1 MSKIQNKIVRVC
13 CGVIVLS
20 IVLFKYIFHVS
31 LPQYSGEKQL
41 PGIDDSVEVFF
52 DEYAAPH
59 VFATNEKDLFYVSG
73 YLMARERL
81 FQLSLAAASGRG
93 ELSLFIGDDKLSSDI
108 YLRTFGIPFI
118 AKEMD
123 KRLDDKT
130 RKLLS
135 AYCQGI
141 NDWIDESENNW
152 PVEFRILR
160 SKPIKWKTSDV
171 IAFSRLMAYE
181 LQQSWKGEIIMGAM
195 VEQFGIKYAKAL
207 FPNDPDDIMIAS
219 PYNKMSAF
227 YNKISREEKKIRS
240 LIGMDGTVMG
250 SNSWV
255 VNGEKT
261 ESGKPILSNDP
272 HLGTK
277 QPSWWYEMHLKGGE
291 FNISGACLP
300 GMPIPIIGQNENA
313 AWGFTNIMIDDMD
326 FFIETIHPEY
336 PNKYKHD
343 DTWKDIT
350 VRSETIKLK
359 SGADTTIMVRSTHH
373 GPIIS
378 DIHDSLKNSKK
389 QISMTWAG
397 HFMSDE
403 LPTLIKMATI
413 KNWDDFSNAVK
424 TFSVPGQNII
434 YADINGNIGW
444 RPAVKIP
451 IRKNAKNLLPRPGE
465 DSSYDWEGFVPFN
478 EMPFLLNPE
487 KGFIATA
494 NNKTIGDSF
503 PYYISNQ
510 WASPSRIKR
519 IEQMIMDRMFTNVDF
534 MQEMQMDQKSHLA
547 LEIVNHLLQTKS
559 NGNELINKG
568 HSILS
573 EWDFIES
580 PDSKGALVYHYIFNA
595 LLKNTYGDEMKKIG
609 ENYLIDFVNQPMVPV
624 RSMISLL
631 RTSNSIW
638 FDDINTNE
646 IESKVD
652 ILKKSIVDGIML
664 LEKDFGKNE
673 KNWKW
678 STTHTITQSH
688 AMGSQKILNI
698 LFDFNLG
705 PFPSG
710 GSSGS
715 INKAEY
721 KLLKDFDVAVAP
733 SMRRIVDFNNLNET
747 KFILPGGQS
756 GLQNSPHYKNQSTLY
771 KLGKYRTTYFDENY
785 IRLNMENKLV
795 LLPNS

>member
-1 MSKIQNKIVRVC
+1 MQNKIARFFLVGLVF
-13 CGVIVLS
+13 S
-20 IVLFKYIFHVS
+20 IILFKYMFHVS
-31 LPQYSGEKQL
+31 LPQYSGSKQL
-41 PGIDDSVEVFF
+41 PGVDDSVEVFF
-52 DEYAAPH
+52 DEYATPH

-81 FQLSLAAASGRG
+81 FQLSLSAASGRG
-93 ELSLFIGDDKLSSDI
+93 ELSLFIGDDRLSSDI

-118 AKEMD
+118 AKELD
-123 KRLDDKT
+123 KKLDDKT
-130 RKLLS
+130 RKLLF

-152 PVEFRILR
+152 PIEFRILR

-181 LQQSWKGEIIMGAM
+181 LQQSWKGEIILGAL
-195 VEQFGIKYAKAL
+195 VEELGIKYAKGL
-207 FPNDPDDIMIAS
+207 FPNDPDDIMIAT
-219 PYNKMSAF
+219 PYNNMGAF
-227 YNKISREEKKIRS
+227 YNKISKEERKIRS

-255 VNGEKT
+255 INGNKT

-277 QPSWWYEMHLKGGE
+277 HPSWWYEMHLKGGK
-291 FNISGACLP
+291 FNISGVCLP

-326 FFIETIHPEY
+326 FFIEKIN
-336 PNKYKHD
+336 PNNPNQYKHD
-343 DTWKDIT
+343 NSWKEIT
-350 VRSETIKLK
+350 IRKETIKLK
-359 SGADTTIMVRSTHH
+359 SGSDTTITVRSTHH
-373 GPIIS
+373 GPIIT
-378 DIHDSLKNSKK
+378 DIHGSLKNSKK
-389 QISMTWAG
+389 QISMTWSG

-413 KNWDDFSNAVK
+413 KNWDDFSDAVK

-465 DSSYDWEGFVPFN
+465 DSSYDWNGFVPFN
-478 EMPFLLNPE
+478 EMPFLLNPK

-494 NNKTIGDSF
+494 NNKTIDDSF

-519 IEQMIMDRMFTNVDF
+519 IEEMLKDKTSTNLDY
-534 MQEMQMDQKSHLA
+534 MQEIQMDQKSHLA
-547 LEIVNHLLQTKS
+547 LEIVNHLLKTKS
-559 NGNELINKG
+559 NDNNKWLNKG
-568 HSILS
+568 RNILS

-580 PDSKGALVYHYIFNA
+580 PNSKGALVYHYILNA
-595 LLKNTYGDEMKKIG
+595 LLKNIYGDEMNKIG

-624 RSMISLL
+624 RSLISLL
-631 RTSNSIW
+631 RAPNSIW

-646 IESKVD
+646 VESKSQ
-652 ILKKSIVDGIML
+652 ILEKSIVDGIRL
-664 LEKDFGKNE
+664 LEKDFGNNDNK
-673 KNWKW
+673 WKW
-678 STTHTITQSH
+678 SKTHTITQSH
-688 AMGSQKILNI
+688 AMGSQKILNT
-698 LFDFNLG
+698 LFNFNLG

-756 GLQNSPHYKNQSTLY
+756 GLQNSPHYKDQSELY

-785 IRLNMENKLV
+785 IRLNIKNRLV
-795 LLPNS
+795 LLPNN

>member
-1 MSKIQNKIVRVC
+1 MQNKIARFFLVGLVF
-13 CGVIVLS
+13 S
-20 IVLFKYIFHVS
+20 IILFKYMFHVS
-31 LPQYSGEKQL
+31 LPQYSGSKQL
-41 PGIDDSVEVFF
+41 PGVDDSVEVFF
-52 DEYAAPH
+52 DEYATPH

-81 FQLSLAAASGRG
+81 FQLSLSAASGRG
-93 ELSLFIGDDKLSSDI
+93 ELSLFIGDDRLSSDI

-118 AKEMD
+118 AKELD
-123 KRLDDKT
+123 KKLDDKT
-130 RKLLS
+130 RKLLF

-152 PVEFRILR
+152 PIEFRILR

-181 LQQSWKGEIIMGAM
+181 LQQSWKGEIILGAL
-195 VEQFGIKYAKAL
+195 VEALGIKYAKGL
-207 FPNDPDDIMIAS
+207 FPNDPDDIMIAT
-219 PYNKMSAF
+219 PYNNMGAF
-227 YNKISREEKKIRS
+227 YNKISKEERKIRS
-240 LIGMDGTVMG
+240 LLGMDGTVMG

-255 VNGEKT
+255 INGNKT

-277 QPSWWYEMHLKGGE
+277 HPSWWYEMHLKGGK
-291 FNISGACLP
+291 FNISGVCLP

-326 FFIETIHPEY
+326 FFIEKIN
-336 PNKYKHD
+336 PNNPNQYKHD
-343 DTWKDIT
+343 NSWKEIT
-350 VRSETIKLK
+350 IRKETIKLK
-359 SGADTTIMVRSTHH
+359 SGSDTTITVRSTHH
-373 GPIIS
+373 GPIIT
-378 DIHDSLKNSKK
+378 DIHGSLKNSKK
-389 QISMTWAG
+389 QISMTWSG

-413 KNWDDFSNAVK
+413 KNWDDFSDAVK

-465 DSSYDWEGFVPFN
+465 DSAYDWNGFVPFN
-478 EMPFLLNPE
+478 EMPFLLNPK

-494 NNKTIGDSF
+494 NNKTIDDSF

-519 IEQMIMDRMFTNVDF
+519 IEEMLKDKTSTNLDY
-534 MQEMQMDQKSHLA
+534 MQEIQMDQKSHLA
-547 LEIVNHLLQTKS
+547 LEIVNHLLKTKS
-559 NGNELINKG
+559 NDNNKWLNKG
-568 HSILS
+568 HNILS

-580 PDSKGALVYHYIFNA
+580 PNSKGALVYHYILNA
-595 LLKNTYGDEMKKIG
+595 LLKNIYGDEMNKIG

-624 RSMISLL
+624 RSLISLL
-631 RTSNSIW
+631 RAPNSIW

-646 IESKVD
+646 VESKSQ
-652 ILKKSIVDGIML
+652 ILEKSIVDGIRL
-664 LEKDFGKNE
+664 LEKDFGN
-673 KNWKW
+673 NDNSWKW
-678 STTHTITQSH
+678 SKTHTITQSH
-688 AMGSQKILNI
+688 AMGSQKILNT
-698 LFDFNLG
+698 LFNFNLG

-756 GLQNSPHYKNQSTLY
+756 GLQNSPHYKDQSELY

-785 IRLNMENKLV
+785 IRLNIKNRLV
-795 LLPNS
+795 LLPNN

>member
-1 MSKIQNKIVRVC
+1 MQNKIARFFLV
-13 CGVIVLS
+13 GVVFS
-20 IVLFKYIFHVS
+20 IILFKYMFHVS
-31 LPQYSGEKQL
+31 LPQYSGSKQL
-41 PGIDDSVEVFF
+41 PGVDDSVEVFF
-52 DEYAAPH
+52 DQYGTPH

-73 YLMARERL
+73 YLVARERL
-81 FQLSLAAASGRG
+81 FQLSLSAASGRG
-93 ELSLFIGDDKLSSDI
+93 ELSLFIGDDRLSSDI
-108 YLRTFGIPFI
+108 YLRTFGIPFV
-118 AKEMD
+118 AKEVD
-123 KRLDDKT
+123 EKLDDKT

-181 LQQSWKGEIIMGAM
+181 LQQSWKGEIILGAL
-195 VEQFGIKYAKAL
+195 VEEVGIKYAKGL
-207 FPNDPDDIMIAS
+207 FPNDPDDIMIATR
-219 PYNKMSAF
+219 YNNMGAF
-227 YNKISREEKKIRS
+227 YNKISKEERKIRS
-240 LIGMDGTVMG
+240 LIGMDGSVMG

-255 VNGEKT
+255 INGNKT

-277 QPSWWYEMHLKGGE
+277 HPSWWYEMHLKGGE
-291 FNISGACLP
+291 FNISGVCLP

-326 FFIETIHPEY
+326 FFIETIN
-336 PNKYKHD
+336 PNNLNQYKHD
-343 DTWKDIT
+343 NNWKEIT
-350 VRSETIKLK
+350 IRKETIKLK
-359 SGADTTIMVRSTHH
+359 SGSDTTITVRSTHH
-373 GPIIS
+373 GPIIT
-378 DIHDSLKNSKK
+378 DIHSSLKNSKK

-397 HFMSDE
+397 HFMSNE

-413 KNWDDFSNAVK
+413 KNWDDFSDAVK

-465 DSSYDWEGFVPFN
+465 DSAYDWNGFVPFN
-478 EMPFLLNPE
+478 EMPFLLNPK

-494 NNKTIGDSF
+494 NNKIIDDSF

-519 IEQMIMDRMFTNVDF
+519 IEEMLKDRMSTNVDY

-547 LEIVNHLLQTKS
+547 LEIVNHLLKTKS
-559 NGNELINKG
+559 NDNNKWLNKG
-568 HSILS
+568 HNILS
-573 EWDFIES
+573 KWDFIES
-580 PDSKGALVYHYIFNA
+580 PNSMGALVYHYILNA
-595 LLKNTYGDEMKKIG
+595 LIKNIYGDEMNKIG

-624 RSMISLL
+624 RSLLSLL
-631 RTSNSIW
+631 RAPNSIW
-638 FDDINTNE
+638 FDDVNTNNV
-646 IESKVD
+646 ESKSE
-652 ILKKSIVDGIML
+652 ILEKSIVDGVRL
-664 LEKDFGKNE
+664 LEKDFGKND

-678 STTHTITQSH
+678 SKPHTITQSH
-688 AMGSQKILNI
+688 VMGSQKILNT
-698 LFDFNLG
+698 LFNFNLG

-721 KLLKDFDVAVAP
+721 KLLKDFDVVIAP

-747 KFILPGGQS
+747 KFVLPGGQS
-756 GLQNSPHYKNQSTLY
+756 GLQNSPHYKDQSELY

-785 IRLNMENKLV
+785 IRSNIKNRLV
-795 LLPNS
+795 LLPNN

>member
-1 MSKIQNKIVRVC
+1 M
-13 CGVIVLS
+13 
-20 IVLFKYIFHVS
+20 FHVS
-31 LPQYSGEKQL
+31 LPQYSGSKQL
-41 PGIDDSVEVFF
+41 PGVDDSVEVFF
-52 DEYAAPH
+52 DEYATPH

-81 FQLSLAAASGRG
+81 FQLSLSAASGRG
-93 ELSLFIGDDKLSSDI
+93 ELSLFIGDDRLSSDI

-118 AKEMD
+118 AKELD
-123 KRLDDKT
+123 KKLDDKT

-152 PVEFRILR
+152 PIEFRILR

-181 LQQSWKGEIIMGAM
+181 LQQSWKGEIILGAL
-195 VEQFGIKYAKAL
+195 VEELGIKYAKGL
-207 FPNDPDDIMIAS
+207 FPNDPDDIMIAT
-219 PYNKMSAF
+219 PYNNMGSF
-227 YNKISREEKKIRS
+227 YNKISEEERKIRS

-255 VNGEKT
+255 INGNKT

-277 QPSWWYEMHLKGGE
+277 HPSWWYEMHLKGGK
-291 FNISGACLP
+291 FNISGVCLP

-326 FFIETIHPEY
+326 FFIEKIN
-336 PNKYKHD
+336 PNNPNQYKHD
-343 DTWKDIT
+343 NGWKEIT
-350 VRSETIKLK
+350 IRKETIKLK
-359 SGADTTIMVRSTHH
+359 SGSDTTITVRSTHH
-373 GPIIS
+373 GPIIT
-378 DIHDSLKNSKK
+378 DIHGSLKNSKK
-389 QISMTWAG
+389 QISMTWSG

-413 KNWDDFSNAVK
+413 KNWDDFSDAVK

-451 IRKNAKNLLPRPGE
+451 IRKNANNLLPRPGE
-465 DSSYDWEGFVPFN
+465 DSAYDWNGFVPFN
-478 EMPFLLNPE
+478 EMPFLLNPK

-494 NNKTIGDSF
+494 NNKTIDDSF

-519 IEQMIMDRMFTNVDF
+519 IEEMLKDKTSTNLDY
-534 MQEMQMDQKSHLA
+534 MQEIQMDQKSHLA
-547 LEIVNHLLQTKS
+547 LEIVNHLLKTKS
-559 NGNELINKG
+559 NDNNKWLNKG
-568 HSILS
+568 HNILS

-580 PDSKGALVYHYIFNA
+580 PNSKGALVYHYILNA
-595 LLKNTYGDEMKKIG
+595 LLKNIYGDEMNKIG

-631 RTSNSIW
+631 RAPNSIW

-646 IESKVD
+646 VESKSQ
-652 ILKKSIVDGIML
+652 ILEKSIVDGIRL
-664 LEKDFGKNE
+664 LEKDFGNNDN
-673 KNWKW
+673 NWKW
-678 STTHTITQSH
+678 SKTHTITQSH
-688 AMGSQKILNI
+688 AMGSQKILNT
-698 LFDFNLG
+698 LFNFNLG

-756 GLQNSPHYKNQSTLY
+756 GLQNSPHYKDQSELY

-785 IRLNMENKLV
+785 IRLNIKNRLV
-795 LLPNS
+795 LLPNN

>member
-1 MSKIQNKIVRVC
+1 MQNKIARFFLVGLVF
-13 CGVIVLS
+13 S
-20 IVLFKYIFHVS
+20 IILFKYMFHVS
-31 LPQYSGEKQL
+31 LPQYSGSKQL
-41 PGIDDSVEVFF
+41 PGVDDSVEVFF
-52 DEYAAPH
+52 DEYATPH

-81 FQLSLAAASGRG
+81 FQLSLSAASGRG
-93 ELSLFIGDDKLSSDI
+93 ELSLFIGDDRLSSDI

-118 AKEMD
+118 AKELD
-123 KRLDDKT
+123 KKLDDKT
-130 RKLLS
+130 RKLLF

-152 PVEFRILR
+152 PIEFRILR

-181 LQQSWKGEIIMGAM
+181 LQQSWKGEIILGAL
-195 VEQFGIKYAKAL
+195 VEELGIKYVKAL
-207 FPNDPDDIMIAS
+207 FPNDPDDIMIAT
-219 PYNKMSAF
+219 PYNNMGAF
-227 YNKISREEKKIRS
+227 YNKISKEERKIRS

-255 VNGEKT
+255 INGNKT

-277 QPSWWYEMHLKGGE
+277 HPSWWYEMHLKGGK
-291 FNISGACLP
+291 FNISGVCLP

-326 FFIETIHPEY
+326 FFIETIN
-336 PNKYKHD
+336 PNNLNQYKHD
-343 DTWKDIT
+343 NNWKEIT
-350 VRSETIKLK
+350 IRKETIKLK
-359 SGADTTIMVRSTHH
+359 SGSDTTITVRSTHH
-373 GPIIS
+373 GPIIT
-378 DIHDSLKNSKK
+378 DIHGSLKNSKK
-389 QISMTWAG
+389 QISMTWSG

-413 KNWDDFSNAVK
+413 KNWDDFSDAVK

-465 DSSYDWEGFVPFN
+465 DSAYDWKGFVPFD
-478 EMPFLLNPE
+478 EMPFLLNPK

-494 NNKTIGDSF
+494 NNKTIDDSF

-519 IEQMIMDRMFTNVDF
+519 IEEMLKDKTSTNLDY
-534 MQEMQMDQKSHLA
+534 MQEIQMDQKSHLA
-547 LEIVNHLLQTKS
+547 LEIVNHLLKTKS
-559 NGNELINKG
+559 NDNNKWLNKG
-568 HSILS
+568 HNILS

-580 PDSKGALVYHYIFNA
+580 PNSKGALVYHYILNA
-595 LLKNTYGDEMKKIG
+595 LLKNIYGDEMNKIG

-631 RTSNSIW
+631 RAPNSIW

-646 IESKVD
+646 VESKSQ
-652 ILKKSIVDGIML
+652 ILEKSIVDGIRL
-664 LEKDFGKNE
+664 LEKDFGNND

-678 STTHTITQSH
+678 SKTHTITQSH
-688 AMGSQKILNI
+688 AMGSQKILNT
-698 LFDFNLG
+698 LFNFNLG

-756 GLQNSPHYKNQSTLY
+756 GLQNSPHYKDQSELY
-771 KLGKYRTTYFDENY
+771 KLGKYRTTYFDEDY
-785 IRLNMENKLV
+785 IRLNIKNRLV
-795 LLPNS
+795 LLPNN

>member
-1 MSKIQNKIVRVC
+1 MQNKIARFFLVGLVF
-13 CGVIVLS
+13 S
-20 IVLFKYIFHVS
+20 IILFKYMFHVS
-31 LPQYSGEKQL
+31 LPQYSGSKQL
-41 PGIDDSVEVFF
+41 PGVDDSVEVFF
-52 DEYAAPH
+52 DEYATPH

-81 FQLSLAAASGRG
+81 FQLSLSAASGRG
-93 ELSLFIGDDKLSSDI
+93 ELSLFIGDDRLSSDI

-118 AKEMD
+118 AKELD
-123 KRLDDKT
+123 KKLDDKT
-130 RKLLS
+130 RKLLF

-152 PVEFRILR
+152 PIEFRILR

-181 LQQSWKGEIIMGAM
+181 LQQSWKGEIILGAL
-195 VEQFGIKYAKAL
+195 VEALGIKYAKGL
-207 FPNDPDDIMIAS
+207 FPNDPDDIMIAT
-219 PYNKMSAF
+219 PYNNMGAF
-227 YNKISREEKKIRS
+227 YNKISKEERKIRS

-255 VNGEKT
+255 INGNKT

-277 QPSWWYEMHLKGGE
+277 HPSWWYEMHLKGGK
-291 FNISGACLP
+291 FNISGVCLP

-326 FFIETIHPEY
+326 FFIEKIN
-336 PNKYKHD
+336 PNNPNQYKHD
-343 DTWKDIT
+343 NSWKEIT
-350 VRSETIKLK
+350 IRKETIKLK
-359 SGADTTIMVRSTHH
+359 SGSDTTITVRSTHH
-373 GPIIS
+373 GPIIT
-378 DIHDSLKNSKK
+378 DIHGSLKNSKK
-389 QISMTWAG
+389 QISMTWSG

-413 KNWDDFSNAVK
+413 TNWDDFSDAVK

-465 DSSYDWEGFVPFN
+465 DSAYDWNGFVPFN
-478 EMPFLLNPE
+478 EMPFLLNPK

-494 NNKTIGDSF
+494 NNKTIDDSF

-519 IEQMIMDRMFTNVDF
+519 IEEMLKDKTSTNLDY
-534 MQEMQMDQKSHLA
+534 MQEIQMDQKSHLA
-547 LEIVNHLLQTKS
+547 LEIVNHLLKTKS
-559 NGNELINKG
+559 NDNNKWLNKG
-568 HSILS
+568 HNILS

-580 PDSKGALVYHYIFNA
+580 PNSKGALVYHYILNA
-595 LLKNTYGDEMKKIG
+595 LLKNIYGDEMNKIG

-631 RTSNSIW
+631 RAPNSIW

-646 IESKVD
+646 VESKSQ
-652 ILKKSIVDGIML
+652 ILEKSIVDGIRL
-664 LEKDFGKNE
+664 LEKDFGNNE

-678 STTHTITQSH
+678 SKTHTITQSH
-688 AMGSQKILNI
+688 AMGSQKILNT
-698 LFDFNLG
+698 LFNFNLG

-710 GSSGS
+710 GSYGS
-715 INKAEY
+715 INKAQY

-756 GLQNSPHYKNQSTLY
+756 GLQNSPHYKDQSELY

-785 IRLNMENKLV
+785 IRLNIKNRLV
-795 LLPNS
+795 LLPNN

>member
-1 MSKIQNKIVRVC
+1 MQNKIARFFLVGLVF
-13 CGVIVLS
+13 S
-20 IVLFKYIFHVS
+20 IILFKYMFHVS
-31 LPQYSGEKQL
+31 LPQYSGSKQL
-41 PGIDDSVEVFF
+41 PGVDDSVEVFF
-52 DEYAAPH
+52 DEYGTPH

-81 FQLSLAAASGRG
+81 FQLSLSAASGRG
-93 ELSLFIGDDKLSSDI
+93 ELSLFIGDDRLSSDI

-118 AKEMD
+118 AKELD
-123 KRLDDKT
+123 KKLDDKT
-130 RKLLS
+130 RKLLF

-152 PVEFRILR
+152 PIEFRILR

-181 LQQSWKGEIIMGAM
+181 LQQSWKGEIVLGAL
-195 VEQFGIKYAKAL
+195 VEALGIKYAKAL
-207 FPNDPDDIMIAS
+207 FPNDPDDIMIAT
-219 PYNKMSAF
+219 PYNNMGAF
-227 YNKISREEKKIRS
+227 YNKISKEERKIRS

-255 VNGEKT
+255 INGNKT

-277 QPSWWYEMHLKGGE
+277 HPSWWYEMHLKGGK
-291 FNISGACLP
+291 FNISGVCLP

-326 FFIETIHPEY
+326 FFIEKIN
-336 PNKYKHD
+336 PNNPNQYKHD
-343 DTWKDIT
+343 NSWKEIT
-350 VRSETIKLK
+350 IRKETIKLK
-359 SGADTTIMVRSTHH
+359 SGSDTTITVRSTHH
-373 GPIIS
+373 GPIIT
-378 DIHDSLKNSKK
+378 DIHGSLKNSKK
-389 QISMTWAG
+389 QISMTWSG
-397 HFMSDE
+397 HFISDE

-413 KNWDDFSNAVK
+413 KNWDDFSDAVK

-451 IRKNAKNLLPRPGE
+451 IRKNANNLLPRPGE
-465 DSSYDWEGFVPFN
+465 DSAYDWNGFVPFN
-478 EMPFLLNPE
+478 EMPFLLNPK

-494 NNKTIGDSF
+494 NNKTIDDSF

-519 IEQMIMDRMFTNVDF
+519 IEEMLKDKTSTNLDY
-534 MQEMQMDQKSHLA
+534 MQEIQMDQKSHLA
-547 LEIVNHLLQTKS
+547 LEIVNHLLKTKS
-559 NGNELINKG
+559 NDNNKWLNKG
-568 HSILS
+568 HNILS

-580 PDSKGALVYHYIFNA
+580 PNSKGALVYHYILNA
-595 LLKNTYGDEMKKIG
+595 LLKNIYGDEMNKIG

-631 RTSNSIW
+631 RAPNSIW

-646 IESKVD
+646 VESKSQ
-652 ILKKSIVDGIML
+652 ILEKSIVDGIRL
-664 LEKDFGKNE
+664 LEKDFGNNDN
-673 KNWKW
+673 NWKW
-678 STTHTITQSH
+678 SKTHTITQSH
-688 AMGSQKILNI
+688 AMGSQKILNT
-698 LFDFNLG
+698 LFNFNLG

-756 GLQNSPHYKNQSTLY
+756 GLQNSPHYKDQSELY

-785 IRLNMENKLV
+785 IRLNIKNRLV
-795 LLPNS
+795 LLPNN

>member
-1 MSKIQNKIVRVC
+1 MQNKIARFFLVGLVF
-13 CGVIVLS
+13 S
-20 IVLFKYIFHVS
+20 IILFKYMFHVS
-31 LPQYSGEKQL
+31 LPQYSGSKQL
-41 PGIDDSVEVFF
+41 PGVDDSVEVFF
-52 DEYAAPH
+52 DEYATPH

-81 FQLSLAAASGRG
+81 FQLSLSAASGRG
-93 ELSLFIGDDKLSSDI
+93 ELSLFIGDDRLSSDI

-118 AKEMD
+118 AKELD
-123 KRLDDKT
+123 KKLDDKT
-130 RKLLS
+130 RKLLF

-152 PVEFRILR
+152 PIEFRILR

-181 LQQSWKGEIIMGAM
+181 LQQSWKGEIVLGAL
-195 VEQFGIKYAKAL
+195 VEALGIKYAKGL
-207 FPNDPDDIMIAS
+207 FPNDPDDIMIAT
-219 PYNKMSAF
+219 PYNNMGAF
-227 YNKISREEKKIRS
+227 YNKISKEERKIRS
-240 LIGMDGTVMG
+240 LLGMDGTVMG

-255 VNGEKT
+255 INGNKT

-277 QPSWWYEMHLKGGE
+277 HPSWWYEMHLKGGK
-291 FNISGACLP
+291 FNISGVCLP

-326 FFIETIHPEY
+326 FFIEKIN
-336 PNKYKHD
+336 PNNPNQYKHD
-343 DTWKDIT
+343 NSWKEIT
-350 VRSETIKLK
+350 IRKETIKLK
-359 SGADTTIMVRSTHH
+359 SGSDTTITVRSTHH
-373 GPIIS
+373 GPIIT
-378 DIHDSLKNSKK
+378 DIHGSLKNSKK
-389 QISMTWAG
+389 QISMTWSG

-413 KNWDDFSNAVK
+413 KNWDDFSDAVK

-465 DSSYDWEGFVPFN
+465 DSAYDWNGFVPFN
-478 EMPFLLNPE
+478 EMPFLLNPK
-487 KGFIATA
+487 KGYIATA
-494 NNKTIGDSF
+494 NNKTIDDSF

-519 IEQMIMDRMFTNVDF
+519 IEEMLKDKTSTNLDY
-534 MQEMQMDQKSHLA
+534 MQEIQMDQKSHLA
-547 LEIVNHLLQTKS
+547 LEIVNHLLKTKS
-559 NGNELINKG
+559 NDNNKWLNKG
-568 HSILS
+568 HNILS

-580 PDSKGALVYHYIFNA
+580 PNSKGALVYHYILNA
-595 LLKNTYGDEMKKIG
+595 LLKNIYGDEMNKIG

-631 RTSNSIW
+631 RAPNSIW

-646 IESKVD
+646 VESKSQ
-652 ILKKSIVDGIML
+652 ILEKSIVDGIRL
-664 LEKDFGKNE
+664 LEKDFGNNDNK
-673 KNWKW
+673 WKW
-678 STTHTITQSH
+678 SKTHTITQSH
-688 AMGSQKILNI
+688 AMGSQKILNT
-698 LFDFNLG
+698 LFNFNLG

-756 GLQNSPHYKNQSTLY
+756 GLQKSPHYKDQSCLLY
-771 KLGKYRTTYFDENY
+771 TSDAADE
-785 IRLNMENKLV
+785 
-795 LLPNS
+795 

>member
-1 MSKIQNKIVRVC
+1 MQNKIARFFLVGLVF
-13 CGVIVLS
+13 S
-20 IVLFKYIFHVS
+20 IILFKYMFHVS
-31 LPQYSGEKQL
+31 LPQYSGSKQL
-41 PGIDDSVEVFF
+41 PGVDDSVEVFF
-52 DEYAAPH
+52 DEYATPH

-81 FQLSLAAASGRG
+81 FQLSLSAASGRG
-93 ELSLFIGDDKLSSDI
+93 ELSLFIGDDRLSSDI

-118 AKEMD
+118 AKELD
-123 KRLDDKT
+123 KKLDDKT
-130 RKLLS
+130 RKLLF

-152 PVEFRILR
+152 PIEFRILR

-181 LQQSWKGEIIMGAM
+181 LQQSWKGEIILGAL
-195 VEQFGIKYAKAL
+195 VEALGIKYAKGL
-207 FPNDPDDIMIAS
+207 FPNDPDDIMIATQ
-219 PYNKMSAF
+219 YNNMGSF
-227 YNKISREEKKIRS
+227 YNKISKEERKIRS

-255 VNGEKT
+255 INGNKT

-277 QPSWWYEMHLKGGE
+277 HPSWWYEMHLKGGK
-291 FNISGACLP
+291 FNISGVCLP

-326 FFIETIHPEY
+326 FFIEKIN
-336 PNKYKHD
+336 PNNPNQYKHD
-343 DTWKDIT
+343 NSWKEIT
-350 VRSETIKLK
+350 IRKETIKLK
-359 SGADTTIMVRSTHH
+359 SGSDTTITVRSTHH
-373 GPIIS
+373 GPIIT
-378 DIHDSLKNSKK
+378 DIHGSLKNSKK
-389 QISMTWAG
+389 QISMTWSG

-413 KNWDDFSNAVK
+413 KNWDDFSDAVK

-451 IRKNAKNLLPRPGE
+451 IRKNANNLLPRPGE
-465 DSSYDWEGFVPFN
+465 DSAYDWNGFVPFN
-478 EMPFLLNPE
+478 EMPFLLNPK

-494 NNKTIGDSF
+494 NNKTIDDSF

-519 IEQMIMDRMFTNVDF
+519 IEEMLKDKTSTNLDY
-534 MQEMQMDQKSHLA
+534 MQEIQMDQKSHLA
-547 LEIVNHLLQTKS
+547 LEIVNHLLKTKS
-559 NGNELINKG
+559 NDNNKWLNKG
-568 HSILS
+568 HNILS

-580 PDSKGALVYHYIFNA
+580 PNSKGALVYHYILNA
-595 LLKNTYGDEMKKIG
+595 LLKNIYGDEMNKIG

-631 RTSNSIW
+631 RAPNSIW

-646 IESKVD
+646 VESKSQ
-652 ILKKSIVDGIML
+652 ILEKSIVDGIRL
-664 LEKDFGKNE
+664 LEKDFGNND

-678 STTHTITQSH
+678 SKTHTITQSH
-688 AMGSQKILNI
+688 AMGSQKILNT
-698 LFDFNLG
+698 LFNFNLG

-756 GLQNSPHYKNQSTLY
+756 GLQNSPHYKDQSELY

-785 IRLNMENKLV
+785 IRLNIKNRLV
-795 LLPNS
+795 LLPNN

>member
-1 MSKIQNKIVRVC
+1 MQNKIARFFLVGLVF
-13 CGVIVLS
+13 S
-20 IVLFKYIFHVS
+20 IILFKYMFHVS
-31 LPQYSGEKQL
+31 LPQYSGSKQL
-41 PGIDDSVEVFF
+41 PGVDDSVEVFF
-52 DEYAAPH
+52 DEYATPH

-81 FQLSLAAASGRG
+81 FQLSLSAASGRG
-93 ELSLFIGDDKLSSDI
+93 ELSLFIGDDRLSSDI

-118 AKEMD
+118 AKELD
-123 KRLDDKT
+123 KKLDDKT
-130 RKLLS
+130 RKLLF

-152 PVEFRILR
+152 PIEFRILR

-181 LQQSWKGEIIMGAM
+181 LQQSWKGEIILGAL
-195 VEQFGIKYAKAL
+195 VEELGIKYAKGL
-207 FPNDPDDIMIAS
+207 FPNDPDDIMIAT
-219 PYNKMSAF
+219 PYNNMGAF
-227 YNKISREEKKIRS
+227 YNKISKEERKIRS

-255 VNGEKT
+255 INGNKT

-277 QPSWWYEMHLKGGE
+277 HPSWWYEMHLKGGK
-291 FNISGACLP
+291 FNISGVCLP

-326 FFIETIHPEY
+326 FFIEKIN
-336 PNKYKHD
+336 PNNPNQYKHD
-343 DTWKDIT
+343 NSWKEIT
-350 VRSETIKLK
+350 IRKETIKLK
-359 SGADTTIMVRSTHH
+359 SGSDTTITVRSTHH
-373 GPIIS
+373 GPIIT
-378 DIHDSLKNSKK
+378 DIHGSLKNSKK
-389 QISMTWAG
+389 QISMTWSG
-397 HFMSDE
+397 HFISDE

-413 KNWDDFSNAVK
+413 KNWDDFSDAVK

-451 IRKNAKNLLPRPGE
+451 IRKNANNLLPRPGE
-465 DSSYDWEGFVPFN
+465 DSAYDWNGFVPFN
-478 EMPFLLNPE
+478 EMPFLLNPK

-494 NNKTIGDSF
+494 NNKTIDDSF

-519 IEQMIMDRMFTNVDF
+519 IEEMLKDKTSTNLDY
-534 MQEMQMDQKSHLA
+534 MQEIQMDQKSHLA
-547 LEIVNHLLQTKS
+547 LEIVNHLLKTKS
-559 NGNELINKG
+559 NDNNKWLNKG
-568 HSILS
+568 HNILS

-580 PDSKGALVYHYIFNA
+580 PNSKGALVYHYILNA
-595 LLKNTYGDEMKKIG
+595 LLKNIYGDEMNKIG

-631 RTSNSIW
+631 RAPNSIW

-646 IESKVD
+646 VESKSQ
-652 ILKKSIVDGIML
+652 ILEKSIVDGIRL
-664 LEKDFGKNE
+664 LEKDFGNNE

-678 STTHTITQSH
+678 SKTHTITQSH
-688 AMGSQKILNI
+688 AMGSQKILNT
-698 LFDFNLG
+698 LFNFNLG

-756 GLQNSPHYKNQSTLY
+756 GLQNSPHYKDQSELY

-785 IRLNMENKLV
+785 IRLNIKNRLV
-795 LLPNS
+795 LLPNN

>member
-1 MSKIQNKIVRVC
+1 MQNKIARFFLVGLVF
-13 CGVIVLS
+13 S
-20 IVLFKYIFHVS
+20 IILFKYMFHVS
-31 LPQYSGEKQL
+31 LPQYSGSKQL
-41 PGIDDSVEVFF
+41 PGVDDSVEVFF
-52 DEYAAPH
+52 DEYATPH

-81 FQLSLAAASGRG
+81 FQLSLSAASGRG
-93 ELSLFIGDDKLSSDI
+93 ELSLFIGDDRLSSDI

-118 AKEMD
+118 AKELD
-123 KRLDDKT
+123 KKLDDKT
-130 RKLLS
+130 RKLLF

-152 PVEFRILR
+152 PIEFRILR

-181 LQQSWKGEIIMGAM
+181 LQQSWKGEIILGAL
-195 VEQFGIKYAKAL
+195 VEELGIKYAKGL
-207 FPNDPDDIMIAS
+207 FPNDPDDIMIAT
-219 PYNKMSAF
+219 PYNNMGAF
-227 YNKISREEKKIRS
+227 YNKISKEERKIRS
-240 LIGMDGTVMG
+240 LLGMDGTVMG

-255 VNGEKT
+255 INGNKT

-277 QPSWWYEMHLKGGE
+277 HPSWWYEMHLKGGK
-291 FNISGACLP
+291 FNISGVCLP

-326 FFIETIHPEY
+326 FFIEKIN
-336 PNKYKHD
+336 PNNPNQYKHD
-343 DTWKDIT
+343 NSWKEIT
-350 VRSETIKLK
+350 IRKETIKLK
-359 SGADTTIMVRSTHH
+359 SGSDTTITVRSTHH
-373 GPIIS
+373 GPIIT
-378 DIHDSLKNSKK
+378 DIHSSLKNSKK

-397 HFMSDE
+397 HFMSNE

-413 KNWDDFSNAVK
+413 KNWDDFSDAVK

-465 DSSYDWEGFVPFN
+465 DSAYDWNGFVPFN
-478 EMPFLLNPE
+478 EMPFLLNPK

-494 NNKTIGDSF
+494 NNKTIDDSF

-519 IEQMIMDRMFTNVDF
+519 IEEMLKDRMFTNVDY

-547 LEIVNHLLQTKS
+547 LEIVNHLLKTKS
-559 NGNELINKG
+559 NDNNKWLNKG
-568 HSILS
+568 HNILS
-573 EWDFIES
+573 KWDFIES
-580 PDSKGALVYHYIFNA
+580 PNSMGALVYHYILNA
-595 LLKNTYGDEMKKIG
+595 LIKNIYGDEMNKIG

-631 RTSNSIW
+631 RAPNSIW

-646 IESKVD
+646 VESKSQ
-652 ILKKSIVDGIML
+652 ILEKSIVDGIRL
-664 LEKDFGKNE
+664 LEKDFGNNDN
-673 KNWKW
+673 NWKW
-678 STTHTITQSH
+678 SKTHTITQSH
-688 AMGSQKILNI
+688 AMGSQKILNT
-698 LFDFNLG
+698 LFNFNLG

-756 GLQNSPHYKNQSTLY
+756 GLQNSPHYKDQSELY

-785 IRLNMENKLV
+785 IRLNIKNRLV
-795 LLPNS
+795 LLPNN

>member
-1 MSKIQNKIVRVC
+1 MQNKIARFFLVGLVF
-13 CGVIVLS
+13 S
-20 IVLFKYIFHVS
+20 IILFKYMFHVS
-31 LPQYSGEKQL
+31 LPQYSGSKQL
-41 PGIDDSVEVFF
+41 PGVDDSVEVFF
-52 DEYAAPH
+52 DEYGTPH

-81 FQLSLAAASGRG
+81 FQLSLSAASGRG
-93 ELSLFIGDDKLSSDI
+93 ELSLFIGDDRLSSDI

-118 AKEMD
+118 AKELD
-123 KRLDDKT
+123 KKLDDKT
-130 RKLLS
+130 RKLLF

-141 NDWIDESENNW
+141 NDWIDESKNNW
-152 PVEFRILR
+152 PIEFRILR

-181 LQQSWKGEIIMGAM
+181 LQQSWKGEIILGAL
-195 VEQFGIKYAKAL
+195 VEELGIKYAKGL
-207 FPNDPDDIMIAS
+207 FPNDPDDIMIAT
-219 PYNKMSAF
+219 PYNNMGAF
-227 YNKISREEKKIRS
+227 YNKISKEERKIRS
-240 LIGMDGTVMG
+240 LLGMDGTVMG

-255 VNGEKT
+255 INGNKT

-277 QPSWWYEMHLKGGE
+277 HPSWWYEMHLKGGK
-291 FNISGACLP
+291 FNISGVCLP

-326 FFIETIHPEY
+326 FFIEKIN
-336 PNKYKHD
+336 PNNPNQYKHD
-343 DTWKDIT
+343 NSWKEIT
-350 VRSETIKLK
+350 IRKETIKLK
-359 SGADTTIMVRSTHH
+359 SGSDTTITVRSTHH
-373 GPIIS
+373 GPIIT
-378 DIHDSLKNSKK
+378 DIHGSLKNSKK
-389 QISMTWAG
+389 QISMTWSG

-413 KNWDDFSNAVK
+413 KNWDDFSDAVK

-465 DSSYDWEGFVPFN
+465 DSAYDWNGFVPFN
-478 EMPFLLNPE
+478 EMPFLLNPK

-494 NNKTIGDSF
+494 NNKTIDDSF

-519 IEQMIMDRMFTNVDF
+519 IEEMLKDKTSTNLDY
-534 MQEMQMDQKSHLA
+534 MQEIQMDQKSHLA
-547 LEIVNHLLQTKS
+547 LEIVNHLLKTKS
-559 NGNELINKG
+559 NDNNKWLNKG
-568 HSILS
+568 HNILS

-580 PDSKGALVYHYIFNA
+580 PNSKGALVYHYILNA
-595 LLKNTYGDEMKKIG
+595 LLKNIYGDEMNKIG

-631 RTSNSIW
+631 RAPNSIW

-646 IESKVD
+646 VESKSQ
-652 ILKKSIVDGIML
+652 ILEKSIVDGIRL
-664 LEKDFGKNE
+664 LEKDFGNNDN
-673 KNWKW
+673 NWKW
-678 STTHTITQSH
+678 SKTHTITQSH
-688 AMGSQKILNI
+688 AMGSQKILNT
-698 LFDFNLG
+698 LFNFNLG

-756 GLQNSPHYKNQSTLY
+756 GLQNSPHYKDQSELY

-785 IRLNMENKLV
+785 IRLNIKNRLV
-795 LLPNS
+795 LLPNN

>member
-1 MSKIQNKIVRVC
+1 MQNKIARCFLVGLVF
-13 CGVIVLS
+13 S
-20 IVLFKYIFHVS
+20 IILFKYLFHVS
-31 LPQYSGEKQL
+31 LPQYSGSKQL
-41 PGIDDSVEVFF
+41 PGVDDSVEVFF
-52 DEYAAPH
+52 DEYATPH

-81 FQLSLAAASGRG
+81 FQLSLSAASGRG
-93 ELSLFIGDDKLSSDI
+93 ELSLFIGDDRLSSDI

-118 AKEMD
+118 AKELD
-123 KRLDDKT
+123 KKLDDKT
-130 RKLLS
+130 RKLLF

-152 PVEFRILR
+152 PIEFRILR

-181 LQQSWKGEIIMGAM
+181 LQQSWKGEIILGAL
-195 VEQFGIKYAKAL
+195 VEELGIKYAKGL
-207 FPNDPDDIMIAS
+207 FPNDPDDIMIAT
-219 PYNKMSAF
+219 PYNNMGAF
-227 YNKISREEKKIRS
+227 YNKISKEERKIRS
-240 LIGMDGTVMG
+240 FLGMDGTVMG

-255 VNGEKT
+255 INGNKT

-277 QPSWWYEMHLKGGE
+277 HPSWWYEMHLKGGK
-291 FNISGACLP
+291 FNISGVCLP

-326 FFIETIHPEY
+326 FFIETIN
-336 PNKYKHD
+336 PNNLNQYKHD
-343 DTWKDIT
+343 NNWKEIT
-350 VRSETIKLK
+350 IRKETIKLK
-359 SGADTTIMVRSTHH
+359 SGSDTTITVRSTHH
-373 GPIIS
+373 GPIIT
-378 DIHDSLKNSKK
+378 DIHGSLKNSKK
-389 QISMTWAG
+389 QISMTWSG

-413 KNWDDFSNAVK
+413 KNWDDFSDAVK

-465 DSSYDWEGFVPFN
+465 DSAYDWNGFVPFD
-478 EMPFLLNPE
+478 EMPFLLNPK

-494 NNKTIGDSF
+494 NNKTIDDSF

-519 IEQMIMDRMFTNVDF
+519 IEEMLKDKTSTNLDY
-534 MQEMQMDQKSHLA
+534 MQEIQMDQKSHLA
-547 LEIVNHLLQTKS
+547 LEIVNHLLKTKS
-559 NGNELINKG
+559 NDNNKWLNKG
-568 HSILS
+568 HNILS

-580 PDSKGALVYHYIFNA
+580 PNSKGALVYHYILNA
-595 LLKNTYGDEMKKIG
+595 LLKNIYGDEMNKIG

-624 RSMISLL
+624 RSLISLL
-631 RTSNSIW
+631 RAPNSIW

-646 IESKVD
+646 VESKSQ
-652 ILKKSIVDGIML
+652 ILEKSIVDGIRL
-664 LEKDFGKNE
+664 LEKDFGNND

-678 STTHTITQSH
+678 SKTHTITQSH
-688 AMGSQKILNI
+688 AMGSQKILNT
-698 LFDFNLG
+698 LFNFNLG

-756 GLQNSPHYKNQSTLY
+756 GLQNSPHYKDQSELY

-785 IRLNMENKLV
+785 IRLNIKNRLV
-795 LLPNS
+795 LLPNN

>member
-1 MSKIQNKIVRVC
+1 MQNKIARFFLVGLVF
-13 CGVIVLS
+13 S
-20 IVLFKYIFHVS
+20 IILFKYMFHVS
-31 LPQYSGEKQL
+31 LPQYSGSKQL
-41 PGIDDSVEVFF
+41 PGVDDSVEVFF
-52 DEYAAPH
+52 DEYATPH

-81 FQLSLAAASGRG
+81 FQLSLSAASGRG
-93 ELSLFIGDDKLSSDI
+93 ELSLFIGDDRLSSDI

-118 AKEMD
+118 AKELD
-123 KRLDDKT
+123 KKLDDKT
-130 RKLLS
+130 RKLLF

-152 PVEFRILR
+152 PIEFRILR

-181 LQQSWKGEIIMGAM
+181 LQQSWKGEIILGAL
-195 VEQFGIKYAKAL
+195 VEELGIKYAKGL
-207 FPNDPDDIMIAS
+207 FPNDPDDIMIAT
-219 PYNKMSAF
+219 PYNNMGAF
-227 YNKISREEKKIRS
+227 YNKISKEERKIRS

-255 VNGEKT
+255 INGNKT

-277 QPSWWYEMHLKGGE
+277 HPSWWYEMHLKGGK
-291 FNISGACLP
+291 FNISGVCLP

-326 FFIETIHPEY
+326 FFIEKIN
-336 PNKYKHD
+336 PNNPNQYKHD
-343 DTWKDIT
+343 NSWKEIT
-350 VRSETIKLK
+350 IRKETIKLK
-359 SGADTTIMVRSTHH
+359 SGSDTTITVRSTHH
-373 GPIIS
+373 GPIIT
-378 DIHDSLKNSKK
+378 DIHGSLKNSKK
-389 QISMTWAG
+389 QISMTWSG
-397 HFMSDE
+397 HFISDE

-413 KNWDDFSNAVK
+413 KNWDDFSDAVK

-451 IRKNAKNLLPRPGE
+451 IRKNANNLLPRPGE
-465 DSSYDWEGFVPFN
+465 DSAYDWNGFVPFN
-478 EMPFLLNPE
+478 EMPFLLNPK

-494 NNKTIGDSF
+494 NNKTIDDSF

-519 IEQMIMDRMFTNVDF
+519 IEEMLKDKTSTNLDY
-534 MQEMQMDQKSHLA
+534 MQEIQMDQKSHLA
-547 LEIVNHLLQTKS
+547 LEIVNHLLKTKS
-559 NGNELINKG
+559 NDNNKWLNKG
-568 HSILS
+568 HNILS

-580 PDSKGALVYHYIFNA
+580 PNSKGALVYHYILNA
-595 LLKNTYGDEMKKIG
+595 LLKNIYGDEMNKIG
-609 ENYLIDFVNQPMVPV
+609 ENYLVDFVNQPMVPV

-631 RTSNSIW
+631 RAPNSIW

-646 IESKVD
+646 VESKSQ
-652 ILKKSIVDGIML
+652 ILEKSIVDGIRL
-664 LEKDFGKNE
+664 LEKDFGNNDNK
-673 KNWKW
+673 WKW
-678 STTHTITQSH
+678 SKTHTITQSH
-688 AMGSQKILNI
+688 AMGSQKILNT
-698 LFDFNLG
+698 LFNFNLG

-756 GLQNSPHYKNQSTLY
+756 GLQNSPHYKDQSELY

-785 IRLNMENKLV
+785 IRLNIKNRLV
-795 LLPNS
+795 LLPNN

>member
-1 MSKIQNKIVRVC
+1 MQNKIARFFLVGLVF
-13 CGVIVLS
+13 S
-20 IVLFKYIFHVS
+20 IILFKYMFHVS
-31 LPQYSGEKQL
+31 LPQYSGSKQL
-41 PGIDDSVEVFF
+41 PGVDDSVEVFF
-52 DEYAAPH
+52 DEYATPH

-81 FQLSLAAASGRG
+81 FQLSLSAASGRG
-93 ELSLFIGDDKLSSDI
+93 ELSLFIGDDRLSSDI

-118 AKEMD
+118 AKELD
-123 KRLDDKT
+123 KKLDDKT
-130 RKLLS
+130 RKLLF

-152 PVEFRILR
+152 PIEFRILR

-181 LQQSWKGEIIMGAM
+181 LQQSWKGEIILGAL
-195 VEQFGIKYAKAL
+195 VEALGIKYAKGL
-207 FPNDPDDIMIAS
+207 FPNDPDDIMIAT
-219 PYNKMSAF
+219 PYNNLGTF
-227 YNKISREEKKIRS
+227 YNKISKEERKIRS

-255 VNGEKT
+255 INGNKT

-277 QPSWWYEMHLKGGE
+277 HPSWWYEMHLKGGK
-291 FNISGACLP
+291 FNISGVCLP

-326 FFIETIHPEY
+326 FFIEKIN
-336 PNKYKHD
+336 PNNPNQYKHD
-343 DTWKDIT
+343 NSWKEIT
-350 VRSETIKLK
+350 IRKETIKLK
-359 SGADTTIMVRSTHH
+359 SGSDTTITVRSTHH
-373 GPIIS
+373 GPIIT
-378 DIHDSLKNSKK
+378 DIHGSLKNSKK
-389 QISMTWAG
+389 QISMTWSG

-413 KNWDDFSNAVK
+413 KNWDDFSDAVK

-465 DSSYDWEGFVPFN
+465 DSAYDWNGFVPFN
-478 EMPFLLNPE
+478 EMPFLLNPK

-494 NNKTIGDSF
+494 NNKTIDDSF

-519 IEQMIMDRMFTNVDF
+519 IEEMLKDKTSTNLDY
-534 MQEMQMDQKSHLA
+534 MQEIQMDQKSHLA
-547 LEIVNHLLQTKS
+547 LEIVNHLLKTKS
-559 NGNELINKG
+559 NDNNKWLNKG
-568 HSILS
+568 HNILS

-580 PDSKGALVYHYIFNA
+580 PNSKGALVYHYILNA
-595 LLKNTYGDEMKKIG
+595 LLKNIYGDEMNKIG
-609 ENYLIDFVNQPMVPV
+609 ENYLIDFINQPMVPV

-631 RTSNSIW
+631 RAPNSIW

-646 IESKVD
+646 VESKSQ
-652 ILKKSIVDGIML
+652 ILEKSIVDGIRL
-664 LEKDFGKNE
+664 LEKDFGNNDNK
-673 KNWKW
+673 WKW
-678 STTHTITQSH
+678 SKTHTITQSH
-688 AMGSQKILNI
+688 AMGSQKILNT
-698 LFDFNLG
+698 LFNFNLG

-756 GLQNSPHYKNQSTLY
+756 GLQNSPHYKDQSELY

-785 IRLNMENKLV
+785 IRLNIKNRLV
-795 LLPNS
+795 LLPNN

>member
-1 MSKIQNKIVRVC
+1 MQNKIARFFLVGLVF
-13 CGVIVLS
+13 S
-20 IVLFKYIFHVS
+20 IILFKYMFHVS
-31 LPQYSGEKQL
+31 LPQYSGSKLL
-41 PGIDDSVEVFF
+41 PGVDDSVEVFF
-52 DEYAAPH
+52 DEYATPH

-81 FQLSLAAASGRG
+81 FQLSLSAASGRG
-93 ELSLFIGDDKLSSDI
+93 ELSLFIGDDRLSSDI

-118 AKEMD
+118 AKELD
-123 KRLDDKT
+123 KKLDDKT
-130 RKLLS
+130 RKLLF

-152 PVEFRILR
+152 PIEFRILR

-181 LQQSWKGEIIMGAM
+181 LQQSWKGEIILGAL
-195 VEQFGIKYAKAL
+195 VEELGIKYAKGL
-207 FPNDPDDIMIAS
+207 FPNDPDDIMIAT
-219 PYNKMSAF
+219 PYNNMGAF
-227 YNKISREEKKIRS
+227 YNKISKEERKIRS

-255 VNGEKT
+255 INGNKT

-277 QPSWWYEMHLKGGE
+277 HPSWWYEMHLKGGK
-291 FNISGACLP
+291 FNISGVCLP

-326 FFIETIHPEY
+326 FFIEKIN
-336 PNKYKHD
+336 PNNPNQYKHD
-343 DTWKDIT
+343 NSWKEIT
-350 VRSETIKLK
+350 IRKETIKLK
-359 SGADTTIMVRSTHH
+359 SGSDTTITVRSTHH
-373 GPIIS
+373 GPIIT
-378 DIHDSLKNSKK
+378 DIHGSLKNSKK
-389 QISMTWAG
+389 QISMTWSG

-413 KNWDDFSNAVK
+413 KNWDDFSDAVK

-465 DSSYDWEGFVPFN
+465 DSAYDWNGFVPFN
-478 EMPFLLNPE
+478 EMPFLLNPK

-494 NNKTIGDSF
+494 NNKTIDDSF

-519 IEQMIMDRMFTNVDF
+519 IEEMLKDKTSTNLDY
-534 MQEMQMDQKSHLA
+534 MQEIQMDQKSHLA
-547 LEIVNHLLQTKS
+547 LEIVNHLLKTKS
-559 NGNELINKG
+559 NDNNKWLNKG
-568 HSILS
+568 HNILS

-580 PDSKGALVYHYIFNA
+580 PNSKGALVYHYILNA
-595 LLKNTYGDEMKKIG
+595 LLKNIYGDEMNKIG

-624 RSMISLL
+624 RSLISLL
-631 RTSNSIW
+631 RAPNSIW

-646 IESKVD
+646 VESKSQ
-652 ILKKSIVDGIML
+652 ILEKSIVDGIRL
-664 LEKDFGKNE
+664 LEKDFGNNDNK
-673 KNWKW
+673 WKW
-678 STTHTITQSH
+678 SKTHTITQSH
-688 AMGSQKILNI
+688 AMGSQKILNT
-698 LFDFNLG
+698 LFNFNLG

-756 GLQNSPHYKNQSTLY
+756 GLQNSPHYKDQSELY

-785 IRLNMENKLV
+785 IRLNIKNRLV
-795 LLPNS
+795 LLPNN

>member
-1 MSKIQNKIVRVC
+1 MQNKIARFFLVGLVF
-13 CGVIVLS
+13 S
-20 IVLFKYIFHVS
+20 IILFKYMFHVS
-31 LPQYSGEKQL
+31 LPQYSGSKQL
-41 PGIDDSVEVFF
+41 PGVDDSVEVFF
-52 DEYAAPH
+52 DEYATPH

-81 FQLSLAAASGRG
+81 FQLSLSAASGRG
-93 ELSLFIGDDKLSSDI
+93 ELSLFIGDDRLSSDI

-118 AKEMD
+118 AKELD
-123 KRLDDKT
+123 KKLDDKT
-130 RKLLS
+130 RKLLF

-152 PVEFRILR
+152 PIEFRILR

-181 LQQSWKGEIIMGAM
+181 LQQSWKGEIILGAL
-195 VEQFGIKYAKAL
+195 VEALGIKYAKGL
-207 FPNDPDDIMIAS
+207 FPNDPDDIMIAT
-219 PYNKMSAF
+219 PYNNMGAF
-227 YNKISREEKKIRS
+227 YNKISKEERKIRS

-255 VNGEKT
+255 INGNKT

-277 QPSWWYEMHLKGGE
+277 HPSWWYEMHLKGGK
-291 FNISGACLP
+291 FNISGVCLP

-326 FFIETIHPEY
+326 FFIEKIN
-336 PNKYKHD
+336 PNNPNQYKHD
-343 DTWKDIT
+343 NGWKEIT
-350 VRSETIKLK
+350 IRKETIKLK
-359 SGADTTIMVRSTHH
+359 SGSDTTITVRSTHH
-373 GPIIS
+373 GPIIT
-378 DIHDSLKNSKK
+378 DIHSSLKNSKK
-389 QISMTWAG
+389 QISMTWSG

-413 KNWDDFSNAVK
+413 KNWDDFSDAVK

-465 DSSYDWEGFVPFN
+465 DSAYDWNGFVPFN
-478 EMPFLLNPE
+478 EMPFLLNPK

-494 NNKTIGDSF
+494 NNKTIDDSF

-519 IEQMIMDRMFTNVDF
+519 IEEMLKDKTSTNLDY
-534 MQEMQMDQKSHLA
+534 MQEIQMDQKSHLA
-547 LEIVNHLLQTKS
+547 LEIVNHLLKTKS
-559 NGNELINKG
+559 NDNNKWLNKG
-568 HSILS
+568 HNILS

-580 PDSKGALVYHYIFNA
+580 PNSKGALVYHYILNA
-595 LLKNTYGDEMKKIG
+595 LLKNIYGDEMNKIG

-631 RTSNSIW
+631 RAPNSIW

-646 IESKVD
+646 VESKSQ
-652 ILKKSIVDGIML
+652 ILEKSIVDGIRL
-664 LEKDFGKNE
+664 LEKDFGNNDN
-673 KNWKW
+673 NWKW
-678 STTHTITQSH
+678 SKTHTITQSH
-688 AMGSQKILNI
+688 AMGSQKILNT
-698 LFDFNLG
+698 LFNFNLG

-756 GLQNSPHYKNQSTLY
+756 GLQNSPHYKDQSELY

-785 IRLNMENKLV
+785 IRLNIKNRLV
-795 LLPNS
+795 LLPNN

>member
-1 MSKIQNKIVRVC
+1 MQNKIARFFLVGLVF
-13 CGVIVLS
+13 S
-20 IVLFKYIFHVS
+20 IILFKYMFHVS
-31 LPQYSGEKQL
+31 LPQYSGSKQL
-41 PGIDDSVEVFF
+41 PGVDDSVEVFF
-52 DEYAAPH
+52 DEYATPH

-81 FQLSLAAASGRG
+81 FQLSLSAASGRG
-93 ELSLFIGDDKLSSDI
+93 ELSLFIGDDRLSSDI

-118 AKEMD
+118 AKELD
-123 KRLDDKT
+123 KKLDDKT
-130 RKLLS
+130 RKLLF

-152 PVEFRILR
+152 PIEFRILR

-181 LQQSWKGEIIMGAM
+181 LQQSWKGEIILGAL
-195 VEQFGIKYAKAL
+195 VEALGIKYAKGL
-207 FPNDPDDIMIAS
+207 FPNDPDDIMIAT
-219 PYNKMSAF
+219 PYNNMGAF
-227 YNKISREEKKIRS
+227 YNKISKEERKIRS

-255 VNGEKT
+255 INGNKT

-277 QPSWWYEMHLKGGE
+277 HPSWWYEMHLKGGK
-291 FNISGACLP
+291 FNISGVCLP
-300 GMPIPIIGQNENA
+300 GIPIPIIGQNENA

-326 FFIETIHPEY
+326 FFIEKIN
-336 PNKYKHD
+336 PNNPNQYKHD
-343 DTWKDIT
+343 NSWKEIT
-350 VRSETIKLK
+350 IRKETIKLK
-359 SGADTTIMVRSTHH
+359 SGSDTTITVRSTHH
-373 GPIIS
+373 GPIIT
-378 DIHDSLKNSKK
+378 DIHGSLKNSKK
-389 QISMTWAG
+389 QISMTWSG

-413 KNWDDFSNAVK
+413 KNWDDFSDAVK

-465 DSSYDWEGFVPFN
+465 DSAYDWNGFVPFN
-478 EMPFLLNPE
+478 EMPFLLNPK

-494 NNKTIGDSF
+494 NNKTIDDSF

-519 IEQMIMDRMFTNVDF
+519 IEEMLKDKTSTNLDY
-534 MQEMQMDQKSHLA
+534 MQEIQMDQKSHLA
-547 LEIVNHLLQTKS
+547 LEIVNHLLKTKS
-559 NGNELINKG
+559 NDNNKWLNKG
-568 HSILS
+568 HNILS
-573 EWDFIES
+573 EWDFIEL
-580 PDSKGALVYHYIFNA
+580 PNSKGALVYHYILNA
-595 LLKNTYGDEMKKIG
+595 LLKNIFGDEMNKIG

-624 RSMISLL
+624 RSLISLL
-631 RTSNSIW
+631 RAPNSIW

-646 IESKVD
+646 VESKSQ
-652 ILKKSIVDGIML
+652 ILEKSIVDGIRL
-664 LEKDFGKNE
+664 LEKDFGNNDN
-673 KNWKW
+673 NWKW
-678 STTHTITQSH
+678 SKTHTITQSH
-688 AMGSQKILNI
+688 AMGSQKILNT
-698 LFDFNLG
+698 LFNFNLG

-756 GLQNSPHYKNQSTLY
+756 GLQNSPHYKDQSELY

-785 IRLNMENKLV
+785 IRLNIKNRLV
-795 LLPNS
+795 LLPNN

>member
-1 MSKIQNKIVRVC
+1 MQNKIARFFLVGLVF
-13 CGVIVLS
+13 S
-20 IVLFKYIFHVS
+20 IILFKYMFHVS
-31 LPQYSGEKQL
+31 LPQYSGSKQL
-41 PGIDDSVEVFF
+41 PGVDDSVEVFF
-52 DEYAAPH
+52 DEYATPH

-81 FQLSLAAASGRG
+81 FQLSLSAASGRG
-93 ELSLFIGDDKLSSDI
+93 ELSLFIGDDRLSSDI

-118 AKEMD
+118 AKELD
-123 KRLDDKT
+123 KKLDDKT

-152 PVEFRILR
+152 PIEFRILR

-181 LQQSWKGEIIMGAM
+181 LQQSWKGEIILGAL
-195 VEQFGIKYAKAL
+195 VEELGIKYAKGL
-207 FPNDPDDIMIAS
+207 FPNDPDDIMIAT
-219 PYNKMSAF
+219 PYNNMGAF
-227 YNKISREEKKIRS
+227 YNKISKEERKIRS

-255 VNGEKT
+255 INGNKT

-277 QPSWWYEMHLKGGE
+277 HPSWWYEMHLKGGK
-291 FNISGACLP
+291 FNISGVCLP

-326 FFIETIHPEY
+326 FFIEKIN
-336 PNKYKHD
+336 PNNPNQYKHD
-343 DTWKDIT
+343 NGWKEIT
-350 VRSETIKLK
+350 IRKETIKLK
-359 SGADTTIMVRSTHH
+359 SGSDTTITVRSTHH
-373 GPIIS
+373 GPIIT
-378 DIHDSLKNSKK
+378 DIHGSLKNSKK
-389 QISMTWAG
+389 QISMTWSG

-413 KNWDDFSNAVK
+413 KNWDDFSDAVK

-451 IRKNAKNLLPRPGE
+451 IRKNANNLLPRPGE
-465 DSSYDWEGFVPFN
+465 DSAYDWNGFVPFN
-478 EMPFLLNPE
+478 EMPFLLNPK

-494 NNKTIGDSF
+494 NNKTIDDSF

-519 IEQMIMDRMFTNVDF
+519 IEEMLKDKTSTNLDY
-534 MQEMQMDQKSHLA
+534 MQEIQMDQKSHLA
-547 LEIVNHLLQTKS
+547 LEIVNHLLKTKS
-559 NGNELINKG
+559 NDNNKWLNKG
-568 HSILS
+568 HNILS

-580 PDSKGALVYHYIFNA
+580 PNSKGALVYHYILNA
-595 LLKNTYGDEMKKIG
+595 LLKNIYGDEMNKIG

-631 RTSNSIW
+631 RAPNSIW

-646 IESKVD
+646 VESKSQ
-652 ILKKSIVDGIML
+652 ILEKSIVDGIRL
-664 LEKDFGKNE
+664 LEKDFGNNDN
-673 KNWKW
+673 NWKW
-678 STTHTITQSH
+678 SKTHTITQSH
-688 AMGSQKILNI
+688 AMGSQKILNT
-698 LFDFNLG
+698 LFNFNLG

-756 GLQNSPHYKNQSTLY
+756 GLQNSPHYKDQSELY

-785 IRLNMENKLV
+785 IRLNIKNRLV
-795 LLPNS
+795 LLPNN

>member
-1 MSKIQNKIVRVC
+1 MQNKIARFFLVGLVF
-13 CGVIVLS
+13 S
-20 IVLFKYIFHVS
+20 IILFKYIFHVS
-31 LPQYSGEKQL
+31 LPQYSGSKQL
-41 PGIDDSVEVFF
+41 PGVDDSVEVFF
-52 DEYAAPH
+52 DEYATPH

-81 FQLSLAAASGRG
+81 FQLSLSAASGRG
-93 ELSLFIGDDKLSSDI
+93 ELSLFIGDDRLSSDI

-118 AKEMD
+118 AKELD
-123 KRLDDKT
+123 KKLDDKT
-130 RKLLS
+130 RKLLF

-152 PVEFRILR
+152 PIEFRILR

-181 LQQSWKGEIIMGAM
+181 LQQSWKGEIILGAL
-195 VEQFGIKYAKAL
+195 VEELGIKYAKGL
-207 FPNDPDDIMIAS
+207 FPNDPDDIMIAT
-219 PYNKMSAF
+219 PYNNMGAF
-227 YNKISREEKKIRS
+227 YNKISKEERKIRS

-255 VNGEKT
+255 INGNKT

-277 QPSWWYEMHLKGGE
+277 HPSWWYEMHLKGGK
-291 FNISGACLP
+291 FNISGVCLP

-326 FFIETIHPEY
+326 FFIEKIN
-336 PNKYKHD
+336 PNNPNQYKHD
-343 DTWKDIT
+343 NSWKEIT
-350 VRSETIKLK
+350 IRKETIKLK
-359 SGADTTIMVRSTHH
+359 SGSDTTITVRSTHH
-373 GPIIS
+373 GPIIT
-378 DIHDSLKNSKK
+378 DIHGSLKNSKK
-389 QISMTWAG
+389 QISMTWSG
-397 HFMSDE
+397 HFISDE

-413 KNWDDFSNAVK
+413 KNWDDFSDAVK

-465 DSSYDWEGFVPFN
+465 DSAYDWNGFVPFN
-478 EMPFLLNPE
+478 EMPFLLNPK

-494 NNKTIGDSF
+494 NNKTIDDSF

-519 IEQMIMDRMFTNVDF
+519 IEEMLKDKTSTNLDY

-547 LEIVNHLLQTKS
+547 LEIVNHLLKTKS
-559 NGNELINKG
+559 NNNNKWLDKG
-568 HSILS
+568 HNILS

-580 PDSKGALVYHYIFNA
+580 PNSKGALVYHYILNA
-595 LLKNTYGDEMKKIG
+595 LLKNIYGDEMNKIG

-631 RTSNSIW
+631 RAPNSIW

-646 IESKVD
+646 VESKSQ
-652 ILKKSIVDGIML
+652 ILEKSIVDGIRL
-664 LEKDFGKNE
+664 LEKDFGNNDN
-673 KNWKW
+673 NWKW
-678 STTHTITQSH
+678 SKTHTITQSH
-688 AMGSQKILNI
+688 AMGSQKILNT
-698 LFDFNLG
+698 LFNFNLG

-710 GSSGS
+710 GSSAS

-756 GLQNSPHYKNQSTLY
+756 GLQNSPHYKDQSELY

-785 IRLNMENKLV
+785 IRLNIKNRLV
-795 LLPNS
+795 LLPNN

>member
-1 MSKIQNKIVRVC
+1 MQNKIARFFLVGLVF
-13 CGVIVLS
+13 S
-20 IVLFKYIFHVS
+20 IILFKYMFHVS
-31 LPQYSGEKQL
+31 LPQYSGSKQL
-41 PGIDDSVEVFF
+41 PGVDDSVEVFF
-52 DEYAAPH
+52 DEYATPH

-81 FQLSLAAASGRG
+81 FQLSLSAASGRG
-93 ELSLFIGDDKLSSDI
+93 ELSLFIGDDRLSSDI

-118 AKEMD
+118 AKELD
-123 KRLDDKT
+123 KKLDDKT
-130 RKLLS
+130 RKLLF

-152 PVEFRILR
+152 PIEFRILR

-181 LQQSWKGEIIMGAM
+181 LQQSWKGEIILGAL
-195 VEQFGIKYAKAL
+195 VEELGIKYAKGL
-207 FPNDPDDIMIAS
+207 FPNDPDDIMIAT
-219 PYNKMSAF
+219 PYNNMGAF
-227 YNKISREEKKIRS
+227 YNKISNEERKIRS

-255 VNGEKT
+255 INGNKT

-277 QPSWWYEMHLKGGE
+277 HPSWWYEMHLKGGK
-291 FNISGACLP
+291 FNISGVCLP

-326 FFIETIHPEY
+326 FFIEKIN
-336 PNKYKHD
+336 PNNLNQYKHD
-343 DTWKDIT
+343 NSWKEIT
-350 VRSETIKLK
+350 IRKETIKLK
-359 SGADTTIMVRSTHH
+359 SGSDTTITVRSTHH
-373 GPIIS
+373 GPIIT
-378 DIHDSLKNSKK
+378 DIHGSLKNSKK
-389 QISMTWAG
+389 QISMTWSG

-413 KNWDDFSNAVK
+413 KNWDDFSDAVK

-465 DSSYDWEGFVPFN
+465 DSAYDWNGFVPFN
-478 EMPFLLNPE
+478 EMPFLLNPK

-494 NNKTIGDSF
+494 NNKTIDDSF

-519 IEQMIMDRMFTNVDF
+519 IEEMLKDKTSTNLDY
-534 MQEMQMDQKSHLA
+534 MQEIQMDQKSHLA
-547 LEIVNHLLQTKS
+547 LEIVNHLLKTKS
-559 NGNELINKG
+559 NDNNKWLNKG
-568 HSILS
+568 HNILS

-580 PDSKGALVYHYIFNA
+580 PNSKGALVYHYILNA
-595 LLKNTYGDEMKKIG
+595 LLKNIYGDEMNKIG

-631 RTSNSIW
+631 RAPNSIW

-646 IESKVD
+646 VESKSQ
-652 ILKKSIVDGIML
+652 ILEKSIVDGIRL
-664 LEKDFGKNE
+664 LEKDFGNNDN
-673 KNWKW
+673 NWKW
-678 STTHTITQSH
+678 SKTHTITQSH
-688 AMGSQKILNI
+688 AMGSQKILNT
-698 LFDFNLG
+698 LFNFNLG

-756 GLQNSPHYKNQSTLY
+756 GLQNSPHYKDQSELY

-785 IRLNMENKLV
+785 IRLNIKNRLV
-795 LLPNS
+795 LLPNN

>member
-1 MSKIQNKIVRVC
+1 MQNKIARFFLV
-13 CGVIVLS
+13 GVVFS
-20 IVLFKYIFHVS
+20 IILFKYMFHVS
-31 LPQYSGEKQL
+31 LPQYSGSKQL
-41 PGIDDSVEVFF
+41 PGVDDSVEVFF
-52 DEYAAPH
+52 DEYGTPH

-73 YLMARERL
+73 YLVARERL
-81 FQLSLAAASGRG
+81 FQLSLSAASGRG
-93 ELSLFIGDDKLSSDI
+93 ELSLFIGDDRLSSDI
-108 YLRTFGIPFI
+108 YLRTFGIPFV
-118 AKEMD
+118 AKEVD
-123 KRLDDKT
+123 EKLDDKT

-181 LQQSWKGEIIMGAM
+181 LQQSWKGEIILGAL
-195 VEQFGIKYAKAL
+195 VEELGIKYAKGL
-207 FPNDPDDIMIAS
+207 FPNDPDDIMIAT
-219 PYNKMSAF
+219 PYNNMGAF
-227 YNKISREEKKIRS
+227 YNKISKEERKIRS
-240 LIGMDGTVMG
+240 LIGMDGSVMG

-255 VNGEKT
+255 INGNKT

-277 QPSWWYEMHLKGGE
+277 HPSWWYEMHLKGGGV
-291 FNISGACLP
+291 NISGVCLP

-326 FFIETIHPEY
+326 FFIETIN
-336 PNKYKHD
+336 PNNLNQYKHD
-343 DTWKDIT
+343 NNWKEIT
-350 VRSETIKLK
+350 IRKETIKLK
-359 SGADTTIMVRSTHH
+359 SGSDTTITVRSTHH
-373 GPIIS
+373 GPIIT
-378 DIHDSLKNSKK
+378 DIHSSLKNSKK

-397 HFMSDE
+397 HFMSNE

-413 KNWDDFSNAVK
+413 KNWDDFSDAVK

-465 DSSYDWEGFVPFN
+465 DSAYDWSGFVPFN
-478 EMPFLLNPE
+478 EMPFLLNPK

-494 NNKTIGDSF
+494 NNKIIDDSF

-519 IEQMIMDRMFTNVDF
+519 IEEMLKDRMFTNVDY

-547 LEIVNHLLQTKS
+547 LEIVNHLLKTKS
-559 NGNELINKG
+559 NDNNKWLNRG
-568 HSILS
+568 HNILS
-573 EWDFIES
+573 KWDFIES
-580 PDSKGALVYHYIFNA
+580 PNSIGALVYHYILNA
-595 LLKNTYGDEMKKIG
+595 LIKNIYGDEMNKIG

-624 RSMISLL
+624 RSLLSLL
-631 RTSNSIW
+631 RAPNSIW
-638 FDDINTNE
+638 FDDVNTNNV
-646 IESKVD
+646 ESKSE
-652 ILKKSIVDGIML
+652 ILEKSIVDGVRL
-664 LEKDFGKNE
+664 LEKDFGEND

-678 STTHTITQSH
+678 SSVHTITQSH
-688 AMGSQKILNI
+688 AMGSQKILNT
-698 LFDFNLG
+698 LFNFNIG

-721 KLLKDFDVAVAP
+721 KLLKDFDVAIAP
-733 SMRRIVDFNNLNET
+733 SMRRVVDFNNLNET
-747 KFILPGGQS
+747 KFVLPGGQS
-756 GLQNSPHYKNQSTLY
+756 GLQNSPHYKDQSELY
-771 KLGKYRTTYFDENY
+771 NLGKYRTTYFDENY
-785 IRLNMENKLV
+785 IRSSMKNRLV
-795 LLPNS
+795 LSPNN

>member
-1 MSKIQNKIVRVC
+1 MQNKIARFFLVGLVF
-13 CGVIVLS
+13 S
-20 IVLFKYIFHVS
+20 IILFKYMFHVS
-31 LPQYSGEKQL
+31 LPQYSGSKQL
-41 PGIDDSVEVFF
+41 PGVDDSVEVFF
-52 DEYAAPH
+52 DEYATPH

-81 FQLSLAAASGRG
+81 FQLSLSAASGRG
-93 ELSLFIGDDKLSSDI
+93 ELSLFIGDDRLSSDI

-118 AKEMD
+118 AKELD
-123 KRLDDKT
+123 KKLDDKT
-130 RKLLS
+130 RKLLF

-152 PVEFRILR
+152 PIEFRILR

-171 IAFSRLMAYE
+171 IAISRLMAYE
-181 LQQSWKGEIIMGAM
+181 LQQSWKGEIILGAL
-195 VEQFGIKYAKAL
+195 VEELGIKYAKGL
-207 FPNDPDDIMIAS
+207 FPNDPDDIMIAT
-219 PYNKMSAF
+219 PYNNMGAF
-227 YNKISREEKKIRS
+227 YNKISKEERKIRS

-255 VNGEKT
+255 INGNKT

-277 QPSWWYEMHLKGGE
+277 HPSWWYEMHLKGGK
-291 FNISGACLP
+291 FNISGVCLP

-326 FFIETIHPEY
+326 FFIEKIN
-336 PNKYKHD
+336 PNNPNQYKHD
-343 DTWKDIT
+343 NSWKEIT
-350 VRSETIKLK
+350 IRKETIKLK
-359 SGADTTIMVRSTHH
+359 SGSDTTITVRSTHH
-373 GPIIS
+373 GPIIT
-378 DIHDSLKNSKK
+378 DIHGSLKNSKK
-389 QISMTWAG
+389 QISMTWSG

-413 KNWDDFSNAVK
+413 KNWDDFSDAVK

-465 DSSYDWEGFVPFN
+465 DSAYDWNGFVPFN
-478 EMPFLLNPE
+478 EMPFLLNPK

-494 NNKTIGDSF
+494 NNKTIDDSF

-519 IEQMIMDRMFTNVDF
+519 IEEMLKDKTSTNLDY
-534 MQEMQMDQKSHLA
+534 MQEIQMDQKSHLA
-547 LEIVNHLLQTKS
+547 LEIVNHLLKTKS
-559 NGNELINKG
+559 NDNNKWLNKG
-568 HSILS
+568 HNILS

-580 PDSKGALVYHYIFNA
+580 PNSKGALVYHYILNA
-595 LLKNTYGDEMKKIG
+595 LLKNIYGDEMNKIG

-631 RTSNSIW
+631 RAPNSIW

-646 IESKVD
+646 VESKSQ
-652 ILKKSIVDGIML
+652 ILEKSIVDGIRL
-664 LEKDFGKNE
+664 LEKDFGNND

-678 STTHTITQSH
+678 SKTHTITQSH
-688 AMGSQKILNI
+688 AMGSQKILNT
-698 LFDFNLG
+698 LFNFNLG

-747 KFILPGGQS
+747 IFYPAGNPDFKTVHITRINLNYTNWENTELPILM
-756 GLQNSPHYKNQSTLY
+756 K
-771 KLGKYRTTYFDENY
+771 
-785 IRLNMENKLV
+785 II
-795 LLPNS
+795 

>member
-1 MSKIQNKIVRVC
+1 MQNKIARFFLVGLVFC
-13 CGVIVLS
+13 I
-20 IVLFKYIFHVS
+20 ILFKYMFHVS
-31 LPQYSGEKQL
+31 LPQYSGSKQL
-41 PGIDDSVEVFF
+41 PGVDDSVEVFF
-52 DEYAAPH
+52 DEYATPH

-81 FQLSLAAASGRG
+81 FQLSLSAASGRG
-93 ELSLFIGDDKLSSDI
+93 ELSLFIGDDRLSSDI

-118 AKEMD
+118 AKELD
-123 KRLDDKT
+123 KKLDDKT
-130 RKLLS
+130 RKLLF

-152 PVEFRILR
+152 PIEFRILR

-181 LQQSWKGEIIMGAM
+181 LQQSWKGEIVLGAL
-195 VEQFGIKYAKAL
+195 VEALGIKYAKAL
-207 FPNDPDDIMIAS
+207 FPNDPDDIMIAT
-219 PYNKMSAF
+219 PYNNMGAF
-227 YNKISREEKKIRS
+227 YNKISKEERKIRS

-255 VNGEKT
+255 INGNKT

-277 QPSWWYEMHLKGGE
+277 HPSWWYEMHLKGGK
-291 FNISGACLP
+291 FNISGVCLP

-326 FFIETIHPEY
+326 FFIEKIN
-336 PNKYKHD
+336 PNNPNQYKHD
-343 DTWKDIT
+343 NGWKEIT
-350 VRSETIKLK
+350 IRKETIKLK
-359 SGADTTIMVRSTHH
+359 SGSDTTITVRSTHH
-373 GPIIS
+373 GPIIT
-378 DIHDSLKNSKK
+378 DIHGSLKNSKK
-389 QISMTWAG
+389 QISMTWSG

-413 KNWDDFSNAVK
+413 KNWDDFSDAVK

-465 DSSYDWEGFVPFN
+465 DSAYDWNGFVPFN
-478 EMPFLLNPE
+478 EMPFLLNPK

-494 NNKTIGDSF
+494 NNKTIDDSF

-519 IEQMIMDRMFTNVDF
+519 IEEMLKDKTSTNLDY
-534 MQEMQMDQKSHLA
+534 MQEIQMDQKSHLA
-547 LEIVNHLLQTKS
+547 LEIVNHLLKTKS
-559 NGNELINKG
+559 NDNNKWLNKG
-568 HSILS
+568 HNILS

-580 PDSKGALVYHYIFNA
+580 PNSKGALVYHYILNA
-595 LLKNTYGDEMKKIG
+595 LLKNIYGDEMNKIG

-631 RTSNSIW
+631 RAPNSIW

-646 IESKVD
+646 VESKSQ
-652 ILKKSIVDGIML
+652 ILEKSIVDGIRL
-664 LEKDFGKNE
+664 LEKDFGNNDN
-673 KNWKW
+673 NWKW
-678 STTHTITQSH
+678 SKTHTITQSH
-688 AMGSQKILNI
+688 AMGSQKILNT
-698 LFDFNLG
+698 LFNFNLG

-756 GLQNSPHYKNQSTLY
+756 GLQNSPHYKDQSELY

-785 IRLNMENKLV
+785 IRLNIKNRLV
-795 LLPNS
+795 LLPNN

>member
-1 MSKIQNKIVRVC
+1 MQNKIARFFLVGLVF
-13 CGVIVLS
+13 S
-20 IVLFKYIFHVS
+20 IILFKYMFHVS
-31 LPQYSGEKQL
+31 LPQYSGSKQL
-41 PGIDDSVEVFF
+41 PGVDDSVEVFF
-52 DEYAAPH
+52 DEYATPH

-81 FQLSLAAASGRG
+81 FQLSLSAASGRG
-93 ELSLFIGDDKLSSDI
+93 ELSLFIGDDRLSSDI

-118 AKEMD
+118 AKELD
-123 KRLDDKT
+123 KKLDDKT
-130 RKLLS
+130 RKLLF

-152 PVEFRILR
+152 PIEFRILR

-181 LQQSWKGEIIMGAM
+181 LQQSWKGEIILGAL
-195 VEQFGIKYAKAL
+195 VEELGIKYAKGL
-207 FPNDPDDIMIAS
+207 FPNDPDDIMIAT
-219 PYNKMSAF
+219 PYNNMGAF
-227 YNKISREEKKIRS
+227 YNKISKEEEKIRS
-240 LIGMDGTVMG
+240 LLGMDGTVMG

-255 VNGEKT
+255 INGNKT

-277 QPSWWYEMHLKGGE
+277 HPSWWYEMHLKGGK
-291 FNISGACLP
+291 FNISGVCLP

-326 FFIETIHPEY
+326 FFIEKIN
-336 PNKYKHD
+336 PNNLNQYKHD
-343 DTWKDIT
+343 NSWKEIT
-350 VRSETIKLK
+350 IRKETIRLK
-359 SGADTTIMVRSTHH
+359 SGSDTTINVRSTHH
-373 GPIIS
+373 GPIIT
-378 DIHDSLKNSKK
+378 DIHGSLKNSKK
-389 QISMTWAG
+389 QISMTWSG

-413 KNWDDFSNAVK
+413 KNWDDFSDAVK

-465 DSSYDWEGFVPFN
+465 DSAYDWNGFVPFN
-478 EMPFLLNPE
+478 EMPFLLNPK

-494 NNKTIGDSF
+494 NNKTIDDSF

-519 IEQMIMDRMFTNVDF
+519 IEEMLKDKTSTNLDY
-534 MQEMQMDQKSHLA
+534 MQEIQMDQKSHLA
-547 LEIVNHLLQTKS
+547 LEIVNHLLKTKS
-559 NGNELINKG
+559 NDNNKWLNKG
-568 HSILS
+568 HNILS

-580 PDSKGALVYHYIFNA
+580 PNSKGALVYHYILNA
-595 LLKNTYGDEMKKIG
+595 LLKNIYGDEMNKIG

-631 RTSNSIW
+631 RAPNSIW

-646 IESKVD
+646 VESKSQ
-652 ILKKSIVDGIML
+652 ILEKSIVDGIRL
-664 LEKDFGKNE
+664 LEKDFGNND

-678 STTHTITQSH
+678 SKTHTITQSH
-688 AMGSQKILNI
+688 AMGSQKILNT
-698 LFDFNLG
+698 LFNFNLG

-756 GLQNSPHYKNQSTLY
+756 GLQNSPHYKDQSELY

-785 IRLNMENKLV
+785 IRLNIKNRLV
-795 LLPNS
+795 LLPNN

>member
-1 MSKIQNKIVRVC
+1 MQNKIARFFLVGLVF
-13 CGVIVLS
+13 S
-20 IVLFKYIFHVS
+20 IILFKYMFHVS
-31 LPQYSGEKQL
+31 LPQYSGSKQL
-41 PGIDDSVEVFF
+41 PGVDDSVEVFF
-52 DEYAAPH
+52 DEYATPH

-81 FQLSLAAASGRG
+81 FQLSLSAASGRG
-93 ELSLFIGDDKLSSDI
+93 ELSLFIGDDRLSSDI

-118 AKEMD
+118 AKELD
-123 KRLDDKT
+123 KKLDDKT
-130 RKLLS
+130 RKLLF

-152 PVEFRILR
+152 PIEFRILR

-181 LQQSWKGEIIMGAM
+181 LQQSWKGEIILGAL
-195 VEQFGIKYAKAL
+195 VEELGIKYAKGL
-207 FPNDPDDIMIAS
+207 FPNDPDDIMIAT
-219 PYNKMSAF
+219 PYNNMGAF
-227 YNKISREEKKIRS
+227 YNKISKEERKIRS
-240 LIGMDGTVMG
+240 LLGMDGTVMG

-255 VNGEKT
+255 INGNKT

-277 QPSWWYEMHLKGGE
+277 HPSWWYEMHLKGGK
-291 FNISGACLP
+291 FNISGVCLP

-326 FFIETIHPEY
+326 FFIEKIN
-336 PNKYKHD
+336 PNNPNQYKHD
-343 DTWKDIT
+343 NGWKEIT
-350 VRSETIKLK
+350 IRKETIKLK
-359 SGADTTIMVRSTHH
+359 SGSDTTITVRSTHH
-373 GPIIS
+373 GPIIT
-378 DIHDSLKNSKK
+378 DIHGSLKNSKK
-389 QISMTWAG
+389 QISMTWSG

-413 KNWDDFSNAVK
+413 KNWDDFSDAVK

-465 DSSYDWEGFVPFN
+465 DSAYDWNGFVPFN
-478 EMPFLLNPE
+478 EMPFLLNPK

-494 NNKTIGDSF
+494 NNKTIDDSF

-519 IEQMIMDRMFTNVDF
+519 IEEMLKDKTSTNLDY
-534 MQEMQMDQKSHLA
+534 MQEIQMDQKSHLA
-547 LEIVNHLLQTKS
+547 LEIVNHLLKTKS
-559 NGNELINKG
+559 NDNNKWLNKG
-568 HSILS
+568 HNILS

-580 PDSKGALVYHYIFNA
+580 PNSKGALVYHYILNA
-595 LLKNTYGDEMKKIG
+595 LLKNIYGDEMNKIG

-631 RTSNSIW
+631 RAPNSIW

-646 IESKVD
+646 VESKSQ
-652 ILKKSIVDGIML
+652 ILEKSIVDGIRL
-664 LEKDFGKNE
+664 LEKDFGNNDNK
-673 KNWKW
+673 WKW
-678 STTHTITQSH
+678 SKTHTITQSH
-688 AMGSQKILNI
+688 AMGSQKILNT
-698 LFDFNLG
+698 LFNFNLG

-756 GLQNSPHYKNQSTLY
+756 GLQNSPHYKDQSELY

-785 IRLNMENKLV
+785 IRLNIKNRLV
-795 LLPNS
+795 LLPNN

>member
-1 MSKIQNKIVRVC
+1 MQNKIARFFLVGLVF
-13 CGVIVLS
+13 S
-20 IVLFKYIFHVS
+20 IILFKYMFHVS
-31 LPQYSGEKQL
+31 LPQYSGSKQL
-41 PGIDDSVEVFF
+41 PGVDDSVEVFF
-52 DEYAAPH
+52 DEYATPH

-81 FQLSLAAASGRG
+81 FQLSLSAASGRG
-93 ELSLFIGDDKLSSDI
+93 ELSLFIGDDRLSSDI

-118 AKEMD
+118 AKELD
-123 KRLDDKT
+123 KKLDDKT
-130 RKLLS
+130 RKLLF

-152 PVEFRILR
+152 PIEFRILR

-181 LQQSWKGEIIMGAM
+181 LQQSWKGEIVLGAL
-195 VEQFGIKYAKAL
+195 VEALGIKYAKGL
-207 FPNDPDDIMIAS
+207 FPNDPDDIMIAT
-219 PYNKMSAF
+219 PYNNMGAF
-227 YNKISREEKKIRS
+227 YNKISKEERKIRS

-255 VNGEKT
+255 INGNKT

-277 QPSWWYEMHLKGGE
+277 HPSWWYEMHLKGGK
-291 FNISGACLP
+291 FNISGVCLP

-326 FFIETIHPEY
+326 FFIEKIN
-336 PNKYKHD
+336 PNNPNQYKHD
-343 DTWKDIT
+343 NSWKEIT
-350 VRSETIKLK
+350 IRKETIKLK
-359 SGADTTIMVRSTHH
+359 SGSDTTITVRSTHH
-373 GPIIS
+373 GPIIT
-378 DIHDSLKNSKK
+378 DIHGSLKNSKK
-389 QISMTWAG
+389 QISMTWSG

-413 KNWDDFSNAVK
+413 KNWDDFSDAVK

-465 DSSYDWEGFVPFN
+465 DSAYDWNGFVPFN
-478 EMPFLLNPE
+478 EMPFLLNPK

-494 NNKTIGDSF
+494 NNKTIDDSF

-519 IEQMIMDRMFTNVDF
+519 IEEMLKDKTSTNLDY
-534 MQEMQMDQKSHLA
+534 MQEIQMDQKSHLA
-547 LEIVNHLLQTKS
+547 LEIVNHLLKTKS
-559 NGNELINKG
+559 NDNNKWLNKG
-568 HSILS
+568 HNILS

-580 PDSKGALVYHYIFNA
+580 PNSKGALVYHYILNA
-595 LLKNTYGDEMKKIG
+595 LLKNIYGDEMNKIG

-631 RTSNSIW
+631 RAPNSIW

-646 IESKVD
+646 VESKSQ
-652 ILKKSIVDGIML
+652 ILEKSIVDGIRL
-664 LEKDFGKNE
+664 LEKDFGNNDN
-673 KNWKW
+673 NWEW
-678 STTHTITQSH
+678 SKTHTITQSH
-688 AMGSQKILNI
+688 AMGSQKILNT
-698 LFDFNLG
+698 LFNFNLG

-756 GLQNSPHYKNQSTLY
+756 GLQNSPHYKDQSELY

-785 IRLNMENKLV
+785 IRLNIKNRLV
-795 LLPNS
+795 LLPNN

>member
-1 MSKIQNKIVRVC
+1 MQNKIARFFLVGLVF
-13 CGVIVLS
+13 S
-20 IVLFKYIFHVS
+20 IILFKYMFHVS
-31 LPQYSGEKQL
+31 LPQYSGSKQL
-41 PGIDDSVEVFF
+41 PGVDDSVEVFF
-52 DEYAAPH
+52 DEYATPH

-81 FQLSLAAASGRG
+81 FQLSLSAASGRG
-93 ELSLFIGDDKLSSDI
+93 ELSLFIGDDRLSSDI

-118 AKEMD
+118 AKELD
-123 KRLDDKT
+123 KKLDDKT
-130 RKLLS
+130 RKLLF

-152 PVEFRILR
+152 PIEFRILR

-181 LQQSWKGEIIMGAM
+181 LQQSWKGEIILGAL
-195 VEQFGIKYAKAL
+195 VEELGIKYAKGL
-207 FPNDPDDIMIAS
+207 FPNDPDDIMIAT
-219 PYNKMSAF
+219 PYNNMGAF
-227 YNKISREEKKIRS
+227 YNKISNEERKIRS

-255 VNGEKT
+255 INGNKT

-272 HLGTK
+272 HLGTRH
-277 QPSWWYEMHLKGGE
+277 PSWWYEMHLKGGK
-291 FNISGACLP
+291 FNISGVCLP

-326 FFIETIHPEY
+326 FFIEKIN
-336 PNKYKHD
+336 PNNPNQYKHD
-343 DTWKDIT
+343 NSWKEIT
-350 VRSETIKLK
+350 IRKETIKLK
-359 SGADTTIMVRSTHH
+359 SGSDTTITVRSTHH
-373 GPIIS
+373 GPIIT
-378 DIHDSLKNSKK
+378 DIHGSLKNSKK
-389 QISMTWAG
+389 QISMTWSG

-413 KNWDDFSNAVK
+413 KNWDDFSDAVK

-465 DSSYDWEGFVPFN
+465 DSAYDWNGFVPFN
-478 EMPFLLNPE
+478 EMPFLLNPK

-494 NNKTIGDSF
+494 NNKTIDDSF

-519 IEQMIMDRMFTNVDF
+519 IEEMLKDKTSTNLDY
-534 MQEMQMDQKSHLA
+534 MQEIQMDQKSHLA
-547 LEIVNHLLQTKS
+547 LEIVNHLLKTKS
-559 NGNELINKG
+559 NDNNKWLNKG
-568 HSILS
+568 HNILS

-580 PDSKGALVYHYIFNA
+580 PNSKGALVYHYILNA
-595 LLKNTYGDEMKKIG
+595 LLKNIFGDEMNKIG

-631 RTSNSIW
+631 RAPNSIW

-646 IESKVD
+646 VESKSQ
-652 ILKKSIVDGIML
+652 ILEKSIVDGIRL
-664 LEKDFGKNE
+664 LEKDFGNNDN
-673 KNWKW
+673 NWKW
-678 STTHTITQSH
+678 SKTHTITQSH
-688 AMGSQKILNI
+688 AMGSQKILNT
-698 LFDFNLG
+698 LFNFNLG

-756 GLQNSPHYKNQSTLY
+756 GLQNSPHYKDQSELY

-785 IRLNMENKLV
+785 IRLNIKNRLV
-795 LLPNS
+795 LLPNN

>member
-1 MSKIQNKIVRVC
+1 MQNKIARFFLV
-13 CGVIVLS
+13 GVVFS
-20 IVLFKYIFHVS
+20 IILFKYMFHVS
-31 LPQYSGEKQL
+31 LPQYSGSKQL
-41 PGIDDSVEVFF
+41 PGVDDSVEVFF
-52 DEYAAPH
+52 DEYGTPH

-73 YLMARERL
+73 YLVARERL
-81 FQLSLAAASGRG
+81 FQLSLSAASGRG
-93 ELSLFIGDDKLSSDI
+93 ELSLFIGDDRLSSDI
-108 YLRTFGIPFI
+108 YLRTFGIPFV
-118 AKEMD
+118 AKEVD
-123 KRLDDKT
+123 EKLDDKT

-181 LQQSWKGEIIMGAM
+181 LQQSWKGEIILGAL
-195 VEQFGIKYAKAL
+195 VETLGIKYAKGL
-207 FPNDPDDIMIAS
+207 FPNDPDDIMIAT
-219 PYNKMSAF
+219 PYNNMGAF
-227 YNKISREEKKIRS
+227 YNKISKEERKIRS
-240 LIGMDGTVMG
+240 LIGMDGSVMG

-255 VNGEKT
+255 INGNKT

-277 QPSWWYEMHLKGGE
+277 HPSWWYEMHLKGGE
-291 FNISGACLP
+291 FNISGVCLP

-326 FFIETIHPEY
+326 FFIETIN
-336 PNKYKHD
+336 PNNLNQYKHD
-343 DTWKDIT
+343 NNWKEIT
-350 VRSETIKLK
+350 IRKETIKLK
-359 SGADTTIMVRSTHH
+359 SGSDTTITVRSTHH
-373 GPIIS
+373 GPIIT
-378 DIHDSLKNSKK
+378 DIHGSLKNSKK
-389 QISMTWAG
+389 QISMTWSG

-413 KNWDDFSNAVK
+413 KNWDDFSDAVK

-465 DSSYDWEGFVPFN
+465 DSAYDWNGFVPFN
-478 EMPFLLNPE
+478 EMPFLLNPK

-494 NNKTIGDSF
+494 NNKTIDDSF

-519 IEQMIMDRMFTNVDF
+519 IEEMLKDKTSTNLDY
-534 MQEMQMDQKSHLA
+534 MQEIQMDQKSHLA
-547 LEIVNHLLQTKS
+547 LEIVNHLLKTKS
-559 NGNELINKG
+559 NDNNKWLNKG
-568 HSILS
+568 HNILS

-580 PDSKGALVYHYIFNA
+580 PNSKGALVYHYILNA
-595 LLKNTYGDEMKKIG
+595 LLKNIYGDEMNKIG

-631 RTSNSIW
+631 RAPNSIW

-646 IESKVD
+646 VESKSQ
-652 ILKKSIVDGIML
+652 ILEKSIVDGIRL
-664 LEKDFGKNE
+664 LEKDFGNNDN
-673 KNWKW
+673 NWKW
-678 STTHTITQSH
+678 SKTHTITQSH
-688 AMGSQKILNI
+688 AMGSQKILNT
-698 LFDFNLG
+698 LFNFNLG

-756 GLQNSPHYKNQSTLY
+756 GLQNSPHYKDQSELY

-785 IRLNMENKLV
+785 IRLNIKNRLV
-795 LLPNS
+795 LLPNN

>member
-1 MSKIQNKIVRVC
+1 MQNKIARFFLVGLVF
-13 CGVIVLS
+13 S
-20 IVLFKYIFHVS
+20 IILFKYMFHVS
-31 LPQYSGEKQL
+31 LPQYSGSKQL
-41 PGIDDSVEVFF
+41 PGVDDSVEVFF
-52 DEYAAPH
+52 DEYATPH

-81 FQLSLAAASGRG
+81 FQLSLSAASGRG
-93 ELSLFIGDDKLSSDI
+93 ELSLFIGDDRLSSDI

-118 AKEMD
+118 AKELD
-123 KRLDDKT
+123 KKLDDKT
-130 RKLLS
+130 RKLLF

-152 PVEFRILR
+152 PIEFRILR

-181 LQQSWKGEIIMGAM
+181 LQQSWKGEIILGAL
-195 VEQFGIKYAKAL
+195 VEELGIKYAKGL
-207 FPNDPDDIMIAS
+207 FPNDPDDIMIAT
-219 PYNKMSAF
+219 PYNNMGAF
-227 YNKISREEKKIRS
+227 YNKISKEERKLRS
-240 LIGMDGTVMG
+240 LLGMDGTVMG

-255 VNGEKT
+255 INGNKT

-277 QPSWWYEMHLKGGE
+277 HPSWWYEMHLKGGK
-291 FNISGACLP
+291 FNISGVCLP

-326 FFIETIHPEY
+326 FFIEKIN
-336 PNKYKHD
+336 PNNPNQYKHD
-343 DTWKDIT
+343 NSWKEIT
-350 VRSETIKLK
+350 IRKETIKLK
-359 SGADTTIMVRSTHH
+359 SGSDTTITVRSTHH
-373 GPIIS
+373 GPIIT
-378 DIHDSLKNSKK
+378 DIHGSLKNSKK
-389 QISMTWAG
+389 QISMTWSG

-413 KNWDDFSNAVK
+413 KNWDDFSDAVK

-465 DSSYDWEGFVPFN
+465 DSAYDWNGFVPFN
-478 EMPFLLNPE
+478 EMPFLLNPK

-494 NNKTIGDSF
+494 NNKTIDDSF

-519 IEQMIMDRMFTNVDF
+519 IEEMLKDKTATNLDY
-534 MQEMQMDQKSHLA
+534 MQEIQMDQKSHLA
-547 LEIVNHLLQTKS
+547 LEIVNHLLKTKS
-559 NGNELINKG
+559 NDNNKWLNKG
-568 HSILS
+568 HNILS

-580 PDSKGALVYHYIFNA
+580 PNSKGALVYHYILNA
-595 LLKNTYGDEMKKIG
+595 LLKNIFGDEMNKIG

-631 RTSNSIW
+631 RAPNSIW

-646 IESKVD
+646 VESKSQ
-652 ILKKSIVDGIML
+652 ILEKSIVDGIRL
-664 LEKDFGKNE
+664 LEKDFGNNDN
-673 KNWKW
+673 NWKW
-678 STTHTITQSH
+678 SKTHTITQSH
-688 AMGSQKILNI
+688 AMGSQKILNT
-698 LFDFNLG
+698 LFNFNLG

-733 SMRRIVDFNNLNET
+733 SMRRFVDFNNLNET

-756 GLQNSPHYKNQSTLY
+756 GLQNSPHYKDQSELY

-785 IRLNMENKLV
+785 IRLNIKNRLV
-795 LLPNS
+795 LLPNN

>member
-1 MSKIQNKIVRVC
+1 MQNKIARFFLVGLVF
-13 CGVIVLS
+13 S
-20 IVLFKYIFHVS
+20 IILFKYMFHVS
-31 LPQYSGEKQL
+31 LPQYSGSKQL
-41 PGIDDSVEVFF
+41 PGVDDSVEVFF
-52 DEYAAPH
+52 DEYATPH

-81 FQLSLAAASGRG
+81 FQLSLSAASGRG
-93 ELSLFIGDDKLSSDI
+93 ELSLFIGDDRLSSDI

-118 AKEMD
+118 AKELD
-123 KRLDDKT
+123 KKLDDKT
-130 RKLLS
+130 RKLLF

-152 PVEFRILR
+152 PIEFRILR

-181 LQQSWKGEIIMGAM
+181 LQQSWKGEIILGAL
-195 VEQFGIKYAKAL
+195 VEELGIKYAKGL
-207 FPNDPDDIMIAS
+207 FPNDPDDIMIAT
-219 PYNKMSAF
+219 PYNNMGAF
-227 YNKISREEKKIRS
+227 YNKISKEERKIRS

-255 VNGEKT
+255 INGNKT

-277 QPSWWYEMHLKGGE
+277 HPSWWYEMHLKGGK
-291 FNISGACLP
+291 FNISGVCLP

-326 FFIETIHPEY
+326 FFIETIN
-336 PNKYKHD
+336 PNNLNQYKHD
-343 DTWKDIT
+343 NNWKEIT
-350 VRSETIKLK
+350 IRKETIKLK
-359 SGADTTIMVRSTHH
+359 SGSDTTITVRSTHH
-373 GPIIS
+373 GPIIT
-378 DIHDSLKNSKK
+378 DIHGSLKNSKK
-389 QISMTWAG
+389 QISMTWSG

-413 KNWDDFSNAVK
+413 KNWEDFSDAVK

-444 RPAVKIP
+444 RPAAKIP

-465 DSSYDWEGFVPFN
+465 DSAYDWNGFVPFN
-478 EMPFLLNPE
+478 EMPFLLNPK

-494 NNKTIGDSF
+494 NNKTIDDSF

-519 IEQMIMDRMFTNVDF
+519 IEEMLKDKTSTNLDY
-534 MQEMQMDQKSHLA
+534 MQEIQMDQKSHLA
-547 LEIVNHLLQTKS
+547 LEIVNHLLKTKS
-559 NGNELINKG
+559 NDNNKWLNKG
-568 HSILS
+568 HNILS

-580 PDSKGALVYHYIFNA
+580 PNSKGALVYHYILNA
-595 LLKNTYGDEMKKIG
+595 LLKNIYGDEMNKIG

-631 RTSNSIW
+631 RAPNSIW

-646 IESKVD
+646 VESKSQ
-652 ILKKSIVDGIML
+652 ILEKSIVDGIRL
-664 LEKDFGKNE
+664 LEKDFGNNDN
-673 KNWKW
+673 NWKW
-678 STTHTITQSH
+678 SKTHTITQSH
-688 AMGSQKILNI
+688 AMGSQKILNT
-698 LFDFNLG
+698 LFNFNLG

-747 KFILPGGQS
+747 KFVLPGGQS
-756 GLQNSPHYKNQSTLY
+756 GLQNSPHYKDQSELY
-771 KLGKYRTTYFDENY
+771 KLGKYKTTYFDENY
-785 IRLNMENKLV
+785 IKLNIKNRLV
-795 LLPNS
+795 LLPNN

>member
-1 MSKIQNKIVRVC
+1 MQNKIARFFLVGLVF
-13 CGVIVLS
+13 S
-20 IVLFKYIFHVS
+20 IISFKYMFHVS
-31 LPQYSGEKQL
+31 LPQYSGSKQL
-41 PGIDDSVEVFF
+41 PGVDDSVEVFF
-52 DEYAAPH
+52 DEYATPH

-81 FQLSLAAASGRG
+81 FQLSLSAASGRG
-93 ELSLFIGDDKLSSDI
+93 ELSLFIGDDRLSSDI

-118 AKEMD
+118 AKELD
-123 KRLDDKT
+123 KKLDDKT
-130 RKLLS
+130 RKLLF

-152 PVEFRILR
+152 PIEFRILR

-181 LQQSWKGEIIMGAM
+181 LQQSWKGEIILGAL
-195 VEQFGIKYAKAL
+195 VEELGIKYAKGL
-207 FPNDPDDIMIAS
+207 FPNDPDDIMIAT
-219 PYNKMSAF
+219 PYNNMGAF
-227 YNKISREEKKIRS
+227 YNKISKEERKIRS
-240 LIGMDGTVMG
+240 LLGMDGTVMG

-255 VNGEKT
+255 INGNKT

-277 QPSWWYEMHLKGGE
+277 HPSWWYEMHLKGGK
-291 FNISGACLP
+291 FNISGVCLP

-326 FFIETIHPEY
+326 FFIETIN
-336 PNKYKHD
+336 PNNLNQYKHD
-343 DTWKDIT
+343 NNWKEIT
-350 VRSETIKLK
+350 IRKETIKLK
-359 SGADTTIMVRSTHH
+359 SGSDTTITVRSTHH
-373 GPIIS
+373 GPIIT
-378 DIHDSLKNSKK
+378 DIHGSLKNSKK
-389 QISMTWAG
+389 QISMTWSG

-413 KNWDDFSNAVK
+413 KNWDDFSDAVK

-465 DSSYDWEGFVPFN
+465 DSAYDWNGFVPFN
-478 EMPFLLNPE
+478 EMPFLLNPK

-494 NNKTIGDSF
+494 NNKTIDDSF

-519 IEQMIMDRMFTNVDF
+519 IEEMLKDKTSTNLYY
-534 MQEMQMDQKSHLA
+534 MQEIQMDQKSHLA
-547 LEIVNHLLQTKS
+547 LEIVNHLLKTKS
-559 NGNELINKG
+559 NDNNKWLNKG
-568 HSILS
+568 HNILS

-580 PDSKGALVYHYIFNA
+580 PNSKGALVYHYILNA
-595 LLKNTYGDEMKKIG
+595 LLKNIYGDEMNKIG

-631 RTSNSIW
+631 RAPNSIW

-646 IESKVD
+646 VESKSQ
-652 ILKKSIVDGIML
+652 ILEKSIVGGIRL
-664 LEKDFGKNE
+664 LEKDFGNNDN
-673 KNWKW
+673 NWKW
-678 STTHTITQSH
+678 SKTHTITQSH
-688 AMGSQKILNI
+688 AMGSQKILNT
-698 LFDFNLG
+698 LFNFNLG

-756 GLQNSPHYKNQSTLY
+756 GLQNSPHYKDQSELY

-785 IRLNMENKLV
+785 IRLNIKNRLV
-795 LLPNS
+795 LLPNN